1 MDSTDNSKA
10 TSIETNQYIKNPKY
24 TTKEAI
30 DKFVN
35 LLILG
40 RYTEKDLSDALNY
53 CLIRSTESF
62 DNIDSIKEAI
72 EELKKDSE
80 AFKIFIDN
88 TNKLLDAI
96 QDINKEQTA
105 EIDKI
110 NEFLKTVVTLDTEQT
125 ITGTKTFNKIYVPNP
140 TESKQAANAQ
150 YVMDYVRNQLS
161 LTIGDLNNLKTESKD
176 LIINAI
182 NEVLDNLNAYKETI
196 NETAINQMIDT
207 KLNPLIERITTIE
220 STADYTKELAE
231 ANKQAIEDLN
241 TKVVDNTS
249 DITDINRR
257 LEEAVFYSKIDDT
270 RKTIQLKNYDSI
282 SGVSTTG
289 EGINIAMVSKWD
301 KVDLGSTQIPINLNG
316 SETRPTYND
325 SKEIALMD
333 DVKLKADAGNVYN
346 KSEIDTKLDTKADS
360 SSVYNKEDSDARFV
374 SLTENQNIQGNKVIE
389 GIWEFNGILSKP
401 KQLATTEYVVNYAKT
416 YANQKVGDLA
426 SLKTEA
432 KDTTVA
438 AINELFDKIE
448 SDNTDEPVDT
458 YTKQEIDTKLE
469 TKADTD
475 NVYNKSEID
484 SKLDLKADVGSV
496 YNKSEIDHKFENI
509 TIDDINYAK
518 LGEENTFI
526 QEQNIKQVN
535 ISDEP
540 TLDTHVITLKYFK
553 DNSSGSI
560 SPADYVTKTEFT
572 SGINNK
578 ADKNHTHVVA
588 DITDLNL
595 DRLATKEETYTKQE
609 IDNKIDAIVPPEIDL
624 THYAKKDAANIF
636 TKANTFTEAPSVEVD
651 ATLDNHVIRKKQF
664 DNNIKEIN
672 DKVKSVVGDLNSLNN
687 EVSKD
692 NLVNAINSVDDKF
705 KTTAKT
711 NESNTFTGDQTYLD
725 NILLESVPSE
735 RNHAV
740 NLGYILD
747 NPGGIKLPDHTALT
761 QNSITEITFGYAN
774 PVAYSAQQLKN
785 VFLKDIVGN
794 EYKAIM
800 ADATS
805 FTANPSKEIVVILSR
820 TDYTKNIDVNF
831 DITKT
836 VDELKQYELKEGEVR
851 VILSYDIVSVYS
863 SGYGYGAMF
872 SRNANKKDGDLI
884 YDYYF
889 GSQNDI
895 TNNRK
900 VSIKIDKLG
909 INTPDIVSISMTTN
923 GSEKLTVK
931 TDELNPIEN
940 IYDSADMTYIHTPV
954 SKTVGDVLYSNI
966 SQAIKSIHL
975 LENNICSLKP
985 ADMELQLV
993 RLKEFKQT
1001 INNIL
1006 QSMFDESPV
1015 TLKNGDYIDV
1025 SFSGSASYGT
1035 GYCGYVNIKD
1045 TIRDITYKAYKVSSN
1060 AFNTISET
1068 KVIAV
1073 LTSDNSKTN
1082 VTYSDS
1088 VSTLESYEV
1097 AENEILLEISFS
1109 TAKQYSAKYGYGAM
1123 LEYWGSVSDLCY
1135 DYYMGSNLD
1144 MNCPFKITILKLG
1157 SSVKADT
1164 IQIGAPTFAGSLV
1177 MHLRKNTNDVIN
1189 FLVSTGVNVT
1199 GRDGAESGSVY
1210 NLVEK
1215 SLKPLKVLTSEAH
1228 QSINGIT
1235 TFNNKVYMNIDNEKI
1250 TDSKQLIH
1258 KEYLD
1263 KNIADN
1269 VAYNISNT
1277 PLVPY
1282 NDVSSLNTKNIGV
1295 RISATTNNSSYS
1307 SGDTVVVSNFKI
1319 KLKGDDEYLKP
1330 YGVEVVD
1337 RENNKIGLNLIG
1349 DDTVYNDND
1358 ALLSTRPSDFNSSN
1372 VDLSSGSNAVAAV
1385 KTNGAY
1391 DYSGVYE
1398 ICNPFREYNK
1408 KYCVFLSS
1416 DGLKNP
1422 YYQVDISSSKQVD
1435 NISFQLFGTS
1445 ATNPFLYS
1453 KDCKIELFV
1462 ENTVVKTFNVKGS
1475 SENNSP
1481 VNINIDYKDGMFL
1494 ISVLDSINYINNR
1507 INKNA
1512 ELLTGLG
1519 KPNFSLNPNKIGS
1532 LYSDT
1537 TNKAVYMCIDN
1548 TFGANKWVNIVTG
1561 DEIKPN
1567 LRKIEIT
1574 CNVNLRSG
1582 QYGGCM
1588 SGVKIGFDNGYASTK
1603 QIVKGLN
1610 NGQILWALDG
1620 LGNLASYSEVGSLS
1634 PSGND
1639 IKGDVTTTGIYNDPS
1654 YHCVTNIFKEYLGN
1668 ADQCSLWSDASTKQL
1683 KITLISEK
1691 VPNKITYV
1699 GNGYYGQTSVSDVK
1713 AIWYYVNDDGM
1724 KVEESV
1730 DNELEVSVNSS
1741 ETNDSSYIYAF
1752 NIN

>member
-1 MDSTDNSKA
+1 MISTDNSKA

-62 DNIDSIKEAI
+62 DSIDSIKKAI

-96 QDINKEQTA
+96 RDINTDQNT
-105 EIDKI
+105 EINKI
-110 NEFLKTVVTLDTEQT
+110 NEFLKTIVTLDTEQT
-125 ITGTKTFNKIYVPNP
+125 ITGVKTFNKIYVSDP
-140 TESKQAANAQ
+140 TENKQAANAQ

-176 LIINAI
+176 LIVNAI
-182 NEVLDNLNAYKETI
+182 NEVLDDLNVYKETI
-196 NETAINQMIDT
+196 NETTINQMIDT
-207 KLNPLIERITTIE
+207 KLNPVIGRVTTLE
-220 STADYTKELAE
+220 STVDYTKELVE
-231 ANKQAIEDLN
+231 ANKQAVEDLN

-257 LEEAVFYSKIDDT
+257 LEEAVFYSKINDT

-282 SGVSTTG
+282 SGVSTAG
-289 EGINIAMVSKWD
+289 AGINIAMVSKWD
-301 KVDLGSTQIPINLNG
+301 KVDLGSAQIPINLNG

-333 DVKLKADAGNVYN
+333 DVNTKADSDAVYN
-346 KSEIDTKLDTKADS
+346 KSEIDTKLETKANS
-360 SSVYNKEDSDARFV
+360 NSVYNKEDSDARFV
-374 SLTENQNIQGNKVIE
+374 SLTEDQSIEGNKTIE
-389 GIWEFNGILSKP
+389 GIWEYNGVLAKP
-401 KQLATTEYVVNYAKT
+401 KQLATTEYVMNYAKT
-416 YANQKVGDLA
+416 YTNQKVGDLT

-432 KDTTVA
+432 KDTAVA

-448 SDNTDEPVDT
+448 SGNTGEPVDT
-458 YTKQEIDTKLE
+458 YTKQEIDSKLA
-469 TKADTD
+469 TKADAS

-484 SKLDLKADVGSV
+484 A
-496 YNKSEIDHKFENI
+496 KFENI

-518 LGEENTFI
+518 LDEENTFI

-540 TLDTHVITLKYFK
+540 TLDTHAITLKYFK
-553 DNSSGSI
+553 DNSSGGI
-560 SPADYVTKTEFT
+560 SPDDYVTKTEFT

-711 NESNTFTGDQTYLD
+711 NESNTFTGDQTYLN

-747 NPGGIKLPDHTALT
+747 NPGGIKLPDHTALA
-761 QNSITEITFGYAN
+761 QNSVTEITFGYAS
-774 PVAYSAQQLKN
+774 PVAYSTQTLKN

-805 FTANPSKEIVVILSR
+805 FTANPSKEMVVILSR
-820 TDYTKNIDVNF
+820 TDYTKNIDVKF

-851 VILSYDIVSVYS
+851 VILSYDTVSVYS
-863 SGYGYGAMF
+863 SGYGYGAIF
-872 SRNANKKDGDLI
+872 ARNANKKDGDLI

-931 TDELNPIEN
+931 TDTLDPVEN
-940 IYDSADMTYIHTPV
+940 TYESADMTYIHTPV
-954 SKTVGDVLYSNI
+954 SKIAGDILYSNI

-985 ADMELQLV
+985 AELDTQLV
-993 RLKEFKQT
+993 RLKEFKQA
-1001 INNIL
+1001 ISNML

-1025 SFSGSASYGT
+1025 SFSGWASYGT

-1045 TIRDITYKAYKVSSN
+1045 TIRNITYKAYKVSSN
-1060 AFNTISET
+1060 AFDTTSGT

-1144 MNCPFKITILKLG
+1144 VNCPFKITILKLG

-1164 IQIGAPTFAGSLV
+1164 IQIGAPTFAGSSLV
-1177 MHLRKNTNDVIN
+1177 MHLRKNTNDVID
-1189 FLVSTGVNVT
+1189 FLISTGVKVT
-1199 GRDGAESGSVY
+1199 GRDGTESGSVY
-1210 NLVEK
+1210 NLVDK

-1235 TFNNKVYMNIDNEKI
+1235 TFNNKVYMNINNEKI

-1282 NDVSSLNTKNIGV
+1282 NDVSSLNTKNICV
-1295 RISATTNNSSYS
+1295 KISATTDSSNYS

-1330 YGVEVVD
+1330 YGVEVID

-1358 ALLSTRPSDFNSSN
+1358 ALLSTRPSDFNSSS
-1372 VDLSSGSNAVAAV
+1372 VDLSSGSNALVTV

-1398 ICNPFREYNK
+1398 IPNPFREYNK
-1408 KYCVFLSS
+1408 KYSLFLSN

-1422 YYQVDISSSKQVD
+1422 YYQVDINSSKQVD

-1445 ATNPFLYS
+1445 ATNTFLYS
-1453 KDCKIELFV
+1453 KDCKIELFI
-1462 ENTVVKTFNVKGS
+1462 ENTIVKTFNIKGS
-1475 SENNSP
+1475 SGNNSP

-1507 INKNA
+1507 ISKNA
-1512 ELLTGLG
+1512 ELLTGSG

-1548 TFGANKWVNIVTG
+1548 TSDANKWVNIVTG

-1574 CNVNLRSG
+1574 CNVRLRSG

-1603 QIVKGLN
+1603 QIVTGLN
-1610 NGQILWALDG
+1610 SGQILLSLDG
-1620 LGNLASYSEVGSLS
+1620 LGNLSGYSEVSSLT
-1634 PSGND
+1634 PSGQD
-1639 IKGDVTTTGIYNDPS
+1639 IKVDVDTTGIYNDPS

-1668 ADQCSLWSDASTKQL
+1668 ADQCSLWSDASVKQL
-1683 KITLISEK
+1683 KITLLSEK
-1691 VPNKITYV
+1691 IPTKILYV

-1713 AIWYYVNDDGM
+1713 AVWYYVNDNGD
-1724 KVEESV
+1724 KTESSI
-1730 DNELEVSVNSS
+1730 DNDLNVSNNVS

>member
-1 MDSTDNSKA
+1 MASTDNSKA

-62 DNIDSIKEAI
+62 DSIDSIKEAI
-72 EELKKDSE
+72 EELKKDSK

-96 QDINKEQTA
+96 RDINKEQNI
-105 EIDKI
+105 EINKI
-110 NEFLKTVVTLDTEQT
+110 NEFLKTVVTLDTKQT
-125 ITGTKTFNKIYVPNP
+125 ITGTKTFNKIYVSDP
-140 TESKQAANAQ
+140 TENKQAANAQ
-150 YVMDYVRNQLS
+150 YVMDYVRERLS
-161 LTIGDLNNLKTESKD
+161 STIGDLNNLKTESKD
-176 LIINAI
+176 LIVNAI
-182 NEVLDNLNAYKETI
+182 NDVLNALNAYKETI
-196 NETAINQMIDT
+196 NETTINQLIGT
-207 KLNPLIERITTIE
+207 KLNPVILRVTTLE
-220 STADYTKELAE
+220 STVDYTKELVE
-231 ANKQAIEDLN
+231 ANKQTVEDLN

-249 DITDINRR
+249 GITDINRR

-289 EGINIAMVSKWD
+289 QGINIAMVSKWD

-333 DVKLKADAGNVYN
+333 DVNLKAD
-346 KSEIDTKLDTKADS
+346 
-360 SSVYNKEDSDARFV
+360 SDA
-374 SLTENQNIQGNKVIE
+374 
-389 GIWEFNGILSKP
+389 
-401 KQLATTEYVVNYAKT
+401 
-416 YANQKVGDLA
+416 
-426 SLKTEA
+426 
-432 KDTTVA
+432 
-438 AINELFDKIE
+438 
-448 SDNTDEPVDT
+448 
-458 YTKQEIDTKLE
+458 
-469 TKADTD
+469 
-475 NVYNKSEID
+475 VYNKSEID
-484 SKLDLKADVGSV
+484 SKLDLKADADNV

-553 DNSSGSI
+553 DNSSGGI

-578 ADKNHTHVVA
+578 ADKIHTHVVA

-595 DRLATKEETYTKQE
+595 DILATKEETYTKQE

-692 NLVNAINSVDDKF
+692 NLVNAINSVGDKF

-711 NESNTFTGDQTYLD
+711 NESNTFTGDQTYLN

-747 NPGGIKLPDHTALT
+747 NPGGIKLPNHTALT
-761 QNSITEITFGYAN
+761 QNSVTEITFGYAN

-805 FTANPSKEIVVILSR
+805 FTANPSKEMVVILSR
-820 TDYTKNIDVNF
+820 TDYTKNIDVKF

-836 VDELKQYELKEGEVR
+836 ADELKQYKLKEGEVR
-851 VILSYDIVSVYS
+851 VILSYDIISVYS

-872 SRNANKKDGDLI
+872 ARNANKKDGDLI

-889 GSQNDI
+889 GSPNDI

-900 VSIKIDKLG
+900 VSIKIDALG
-909 INTPDIVSISMTTN
+909 SNTPDIVSISMTTN

-931 TDELNPIEN
+931 TDTLDPVEN
-940 IYDSADMTYIHTPV
+940 TYESADMTYIHTPV
-954 SKTVGDVLYSNI
+954 SKIVGDVLYSNI

-1001 INNIL
+1001 ISNML

-1025 SFSGSASYGT
+1025 SFSGWVSYGT

-1045 TIRDITYKAYKVSSN
+1045 TIRNITYKAYKVSSN
-1060 AFNTISET
+1060 AFDTTSGT

-1082 VTYSDS
+1082 VTYADS
-1088 VSTLESYEV
+1088 ISTLESYEV

-1144 MNCPFKITILKLG
+1144 VNCPFKITLLKLG

-1164 IQIGAPTFAGSLV
+1164 IQMGAPTFAGSLV
-1177 MHLRKNTNDVIN
+1177 MHLRKNSNDVID
-1189 FLVSTGVNVT
+1189 FLVSTGVKVT
-1199 GRDGAESGSVY
+1199 GRDGTESGSVY
-1210 NLVEK
+1210 NLVDK
-1215 SLKPLKVLTSEAH
+1215 ALKPLKVLTSDAH
-1228 QSINGIT
+1228 QEINGVT
-1235 TFNNKVYMNIDNEKI
+1235 RFNNKAYLNIDSNKI
-1250 TDSKQLIH
+1250 TDNKQIIN

-1263 KNIADN
+1263 GSIETTTKDIINGTPIIPFTNIEGK
-1269 VAYNISNT
+1269 
-1277 PLVPY
+1277 
-1282 NDVSSLNTKNIGV
+1282 NTKNI
-1295 RISATTNNSSYS
+1295 RLKIYAKTDSSSYS
-1307 SGDTVVVSNFKI
+1307 TGDTVVVSNLKV
-1319 KLKGDDEYLKP
+1319 KLKGDTEFLKP
-1330 YGVEVVD
+1330 IGVEVTD
-1337 RENNKIGLNLIG
+1337 RSNQKVGLNLTG
-1349 DDTVYNDND
+1349 DDTVYKDD
-1358 ALLSTRPSDFNSSN
+1358 SAITATKPSGFNISSI
-1372 VDLSSGSNAVAAV
+1372 DLSSGSNAVATV

-1391 DYSGVYE
+1391 DYSGTYE

-1408 KYCVFLSS
+1408 KYCLFLSS

-1422 YYQVDISSSKQVD
+1422 YYQVTLESSKEVE
-1435 NISFQLFGTS
+1435 NIQLQLYGTS
-1445 ATNPFLYS
+1445 ATNPLLYS
-1453 KDCKIELFV
+1453 KECIIEIYTDGTLIRSFNIKNKND
-1462 ENTVVKTFNVKGS
+1462 NTNK
-1475 SENNSP
+1475 P
-1481 VNINIDYKDGMFL
+1481 VNIKLDFKDGISL
-1494 ISVLDSINYINNR
+1494 IPIEEAVSNLKNVIDNNSSVLSGN
-1507 INKNA
+1507 
-1512 ELLTGLG
+1512 G
-1519 KPNFSLNPNKIGS
+1519 KPSFSLNPNKIGS
-1532 LYSDT
+1532 LYSDI

-1548 TFGANKWVNIVTG
+1548 SFGANKWVNIVTG
-1561 DEIKPN
+1561 DEIKPSRR
-1567 LRKIEIT
+1567 RKIEIT

-1582 QYGGCM
+1582 SYGGCM

-1610 NGQILWALDG
+1610 SGQILLSLDG
-1620 LGNLASYSEVGSLS
+1620 LGNLSGYSEVSSLT
-1634 PSGND
+1634 PSGQD
-1639 IKGDVTTTGIYNDPS
+1639 IKVDVDTTGIYNDPA

-1668 ADQCSLWSDASTKQL
+1668 ADQCSLWSDASVKQL
-1683 KITLISEK
+1683 KITLLSEK
-1691 VPNKITYV
+1691 IPTKILYV

-1713 AIWYYVNDDGM
+1713 AVWYYVNDSGG
-1724 KVEESV
+1724 KIEGNI
-1730 DNELEVSVNSS
+1730 DNNLNVSNNVS

>member
-1 MDSTDNSKA
+1 MASTDNSKA

-62 DNIDSIKEAI
+62 DSIDSIKKAI
-72 EELKKDSE
+72 EELKKDSK

-96 QDINKEQTA
+96 RDINNEQNI
-105 EIDKI
+105 EINKI
-110 NEFLKTVVTLDTEQT
+110 NEFLKTVVTLDTKQT
-125 ITGTKTFNKIYVPNP
+125 ITGTKTFNKIYVSDP
-140 TESKQAANAQ
+140 TENKQAANAQ
-150 YVMDYVRNQLS
+150 YVMDYVRERLS
-161 LTIGDLNNLKTESKD
+161 STIGDLNNLKTESKN
-176 LIINAI
+176 LIVNAI
-182 NEVLDNLNAYKETI
+182 NDVLNALNAYKETI
-196 NETAINQMIDT
+196 NETTINQLIDT
-207 KLNPLIERITTIE
+207 KLNPAILRVTTLE
-220 STADYTKELAE
+220 STVDYTKELVE
-231 ANKQAIEDLN
+231 ANKQTVEDLN

-289 EGINIAMVSKWD
+289 QGINIAMVSKWD
-301 KVDLGSTQIPINLNG
+301 KVDLGSAQIPINLNG

-325 SKEIALMD
+325 SKEIALID
-333 DVKLKADAGNVYN
+333 DVNLKADA
-346 KSEIDTKLDTKADS
+346 S
-360 SSVYNKEDSDARFV
+360 
-374 SLTENQNIQGNKVIE
+374 
-389 GIWEFNGILSKP
+389 
-401 KQLATTEYVVNYAKT
+401 
-416 YANQKVGDLA
+416 
-426 SLKTEA
+426 
-432 KDTTVA
+432 
-438 AINELFDKIE
+438 
-448 SDNTDEPVDT
+448 
-458 YTKQEIDTKLE
+458 
-469 TKADTD
+469 

-484 SKLDLKADVGSV
+484 SKLDLKANSSSVYNKEDSDTRFVSLTEDQSIEGNKIIGGIWEYNGVLSKPKQLATTEYVMNYAKTYTNQKVGDLTSLKTEAKDTAVAAINELFDKIGSGGEGTPVDTYTKREIDSKLDLKADADNV

-553 DNSSGSI
+553 DNSSGGI

-711 NESNTFTGDQTYLD
+711 NESNTFTGEQTYLN

-761 QNSITEITFGYAN
+761 QNSVTEITFGYAN

-805 FTANPSKEIVVILSR
+805 FTANPSKEMVVILSR
-820 TDYTKNIDVNF
+820 TDYTKNIDVKF

-836 VDELKQYELKEGEVR
+836 ADELKQYKLKEGEVR
-851 VILSYDIVSVYS
+851 VILSYDIISVYS
-863 SGYGYGAMF
+863 NGYGYGAMF

-889 GSQNDI
+889 GSPNDI

-900 VSIKIDKLG
+900 VSIKIDALG
-909 INTPDIVSISMTTN
+909 SNTPDIVSISMTTN

-931 TDELNPIEN
+931 TDTLDPVEN
-940 IYDSADMTYIHTPV
+940 TYESADMTYIHTPV
-954 SKTVGDVLYSNI
+954 SKIVGDILYSNI

-1001 INNIL
+1001 ITNML

-1015 TLKNGDYIDV
+1015 TLKNGDYIGV
-1025 SFSGSASYGT
+1025 SFSGSASYRT

-1045 TIRDITYKAYKVSSN
+1045 TIRNITYKAYKVSSN
-1060 AFNTISET
+1060 AFDTTSGT

-1088 VSTLESYEV
+1088 ISTLESYEV

-1144 MNCPFKITILKLG
+1144 VNCPFKITLLKLG
-1157 SSVKADT
+1157 SSVKVDT
-1164 IQIGAPTFAGSLV
+1164 IQMGAPTFAGSLV
-1177 MHLRKNTNDVIN
+1177 MHLRKNSNDVID
-1189 FLVSTGVNVT
+1189 FLVSTGVKVT
-1199 GRDGAESGSVY
+1199 GRDGTESGSVY
-1210 NLVEK
+1210 NLVDK
-1215 SLKPLKVLTSEAH
+1215 ALKPLKVLTSEAN
-1228 QSINGIT
+1228 QEINGVT
-1235 TFNNKVYMNIDNEKI
+1235 RFNNKAYLNIDSNKI
-1250 TDSKQLIH
+1250 TDNKQIIN

-1263 KNIADN
+1263 GSIETTTKNIVN
-1269 VAYNISNT
+1269 GTPIIPFTNIEGK
-1277 PLVPY
+1277 
-1282 NDVSSLNTKNIGV
+1282 NTKNI
-1295 RISATTNNSSYS
+1295 RLKIYAKTDSSSYS
-1307 SGDTVVVSNFKI
+1307 TGDTVVVSNLKV
-1319 KLKGDDEYLKP
+1319 KLKGDTEFLKP
-1330 YGVEVVD
+1330 IGVEVTD
-1337 RENNKIGLNLIG
+1337 RSNQKVGLNLTG
-1349 DDTVYNDND
+1349 DNTVYKDD
-1358 ALLSTRPSDFNSSN
+1358 SAITATKPSGFNISSI
-1372 VDLSSGSNAVAAV
+1372 DLSSGSNAVATV

-1391 DYSGVYE
+1391 DYSGTYE
-1398 ICNPFREYNK
+1398 ICNPLREYNK

-1422 YYQVDISSSKQVD
+1422 YYQVTLESSKEVE
-1435 NISFQLFGTS
+1435 NIQLQLYGTS
-1445 ATNPFLYS
+1445 ATNPLLYS
-1453 KDCKIELFV
+1453 KECIIEIYTDDTLIRSFNIKNKND
-1462 ENTVVKTFNVKGS
+1462 NTNK
-1475 SENNSP
+1475 P
-1481 VNINIDYKDGMFL
+1481 VNIKLDFKDGISL
-1494 ISVLDSINYINNR
+1494 IPIEEAVSNLKNVIDNNLSVLSGN
-1507 INKNA
+1507 
-1512 ELLTGLG
+1512 G
-1519 KPNFSLNPNKIGS
+1519 KPSFSLNPNKIGS

-1561 DEIKPN
+1561 DEIKPS

-1582 QYGGCM
+1582 SYGGCM

-1610 NGQILWALDG
+1610 SGQILLSLDG
-1620 LGNLASYSEVGSLS
+1620 LGNLSGYSEVSSLT
-1634 PSGND
+1634 PGGQD
-1639 IKGDVTTTGIYNDPS
+1639 IKVDVDTTGIYNDPA

-1668 ADQCSLWSDASTKQL
+1668 ADQCSLWSDASVKQL
-1683 KITLISEK
+1683 KITLLSA
-1691 VPNKITYV
+1691 KIPTKILYV

-1713 AIWYYVNDDGM
+1713 AVWYYVNDSGDKIEG
-1724 KVEESV
+1724 
-1730 DNELEVSVNSS
+1730 DAGNDLNVSNNVS

>member
-1 MDSTDNSKA
+1 MISTDNSKA

-62 DNIDSIKEAI
+62 DSIDSIKKAI

-96 QDINKEQTA
+96 QEINTDQNT
-105 EIDKI
+105 EINKI
-110 NEFLKTVVTLDTEQT
+110 NEFLKTIVTLDTEQT
-125 ITGTKTFNKIYVPNP
+125 ITGVKTFNKIYVSDP
-140 TESKQAANAQ
+140 TENKQAANAQ
-150 YVMDYVRNQLS
+150 YVMDYVRNQLN

-176 LIINAI
+176 LIVNAI
-182 NEVLDNLNAYKETI
+182 NEVLDNLNTYKEAI
-196 NETAINQMIDT
+196 NETTINQLIDA
-207 KLNPLIERITTIE
+207 KLNPVILRVTTIE
-220 STADYTKELAE
+220 STVDYTKELVE
-231 ANKQAIEDLN
+231 ANKQAVEDLN

-249 DITDINRR
+249 AITDINRR

-301 KVDLGSTQIPINLNG
+301 KVDLGSAQIPINLNG

-333 DVKLKADAGNVYN
+333 DVNTKADSDDVYN
-346 KSEIDTKLDTKADS
+346 KSEIDTKLETKANS
-360 SSVYNKEDSDARFV
+360 NSVYNKEDSDTRFV
-374 SLTENQNIQGNKVIE
+374 SLTEDQSIEGNKIIG
-389 GIWEFNGILSKP
+389 GIWEYNGVLSKP
-401 KQLATTEYVVNYAKT
+401 KQLATTEYVMNYAET
-416 YANQKVGDLA
+416 HTDQKVGDLT

-432 KDTTVA
+432 KDTAVA
-438 AINELFDKIE
+438 AINELFDKIG
-448 SDNTDEPVDT
+448 SGSTDGPVDT
-458 YTKQEIDTKLE
+458 YTKR
-469 TKADTD
+469 
-475 NVYNKSEID
+475 EID
-484 SKLDLKADVGSV
+484 SKLDLKADTNNV
-496 YNKSEIDHKFENI
+496 YNKSEIDHKLENI
-509 TIDDINYAK
+509 TIDDIN
-518 LGEENTFI
+518 
-526 QEQNIKQVN
+526 
-535 ISDEP
+535 
-540 TLDTHVITLKYFK
+540 
-553 DNSSGSI
+553 
-560 SPADYVTKTEFT
+560 
-572 SGINNK
+572 
-578 ADKNHTHVVA
+578 
-588 DITDLNL
+588 
-595 DRLATKEETYTKQE
+595 
-609 IDNKIDAIVPPEIDL
+609 
-624 THYAKKDAANIF
+624 YAKKDAANIF

-651 ATLDNHVIRKKQF
+651 ATLDNHVVRKKQF

-711 NESNTFTGDQTYLD
+711 NESNTFTGDQTYLN

-761 QNSITEITFGYAN
+761 QNSVTEITFGYAN

-800 ADATS
+800 ADNTS
-805 FTANPSKEIVVILSR
+805 FTENPSKEMVVILSR
-820 TDYTKNIDVNF
+820 IDYTKNIDVKF

-851 VILSYDIVSVYS
+851 VILSYDIISVYS

-872 SRNANKKDGDLI
+872 ARNANKKDGDLI
-884 YDYYF
+884 YDYYT

-931 TDELNPIEN
+931 TDTLDPVEN
-940 IYDSADMTYIHTPV
+940 TYESADMTYIHTPV
-954 SKTVGDVLYSNI
+954 SKIAGDILYSNI
-966 SQAIKSIHL
+966 SQAIKSIHV

-985 ADMELQLV
+985 AELDTQLV

-1001 INNIL
+1001 ISNMS

-1015 TLKNGDYIDV
+1015 VLENGDYIDV
-1025 SFSGSASYGT
+1025 SFSGWASYGT

-1060 AFNTISET
+1060 AFDTTSGT

-1144 MNCPFKITILKLG
+1144 MNCPFKITLLKIG

-1164 IQIGAPTFAGSLV
+1164 IQIGAPSYWAGSLV

-1189 FLVSTGVNVT
+1189 FLVSTGMNVT
-1199 GRDGAESGSVY
+1199 GRDGTESGSVY

-1235 TFNNKVYMNIDNEKI
+1235 TFNNKVYMNINNEKI

-1263 KNIADN
+1263 KNITDN
-1269 VAYNISNT
+1269 VVYNISNT

-1282 NDVSSLNTKNIGV
+1282 NDVSSLNTKNICV
-1295 RISATTNNSSYS
+1295 KISATTDSSSYS
-1307 SGDTVVVSNFKI
+1307 TGDTVVVSNLKV
-1319 KLKGDDEYLKP
+1319 KLKGDTEFLKP
-1330 YGVEVVD
+1330 VGVEVTD
-1337 RENNKIGLNLIG
+1337 RSNQKVGLNLTG
-1349 DDTVYNDND
+1349 DDTVYKDD
-1358 ALLSTRPSDFNSSN
+1358 SAITATKPSGFNTSSI
-1372 VDLSSGSNAVAAV
+1372 DLSSGSNAVATV

-1408 KYCVFLSS
+1408 KYCLFLSS

-1422 YYQVDISSSKQVD
+1422 YYQVTLESSKEVE
-1435 NISFQLFGTS
+1435 NIQLQLYGTS

-1453 KDCKIELFV
+1453 KDCKIELFI
-1462 ENTVVKTFNVKGS
+1462 ENTIVKTFNIKGS
-1475 SENNSP
+1475 SGNNSP

-1512 ELLTGLG
+1512 ELLTGSG

-1532 LYSDT
+1532 LYSDI
-1537 TNKAVYMCIDN
+1537 TNKQLYMCIDN
-1548 TFGANKWVNIVTG
+1548 TSGANKWVNIVTG

-1574 CNVNLRSG
+1574 CNVRLRSG

-1610 NGQILWALDG
+1610 SGQILLSLDG

-1668 ADQCSLWSDASTKQL
+1668 ADQCSLWSDASVKQL
-1683 KITLISEK
+1683 KITLLSEK
-1691 VPNKITYV
+1691 IPNKILYV

-1713 AIWYYVNDDGM
+1713 AIWYYVNDNGDKIEGDI
-1724 KVEESV
+1724 
-1730 DNELEVSVNSS
+1730 DNDLEISNNDS

>member
-1 MDSTDNSKA
+1 M
-10 TSIETNQYIKNPKY
+10 
-24 TTKEAI
+24 
-30 DKFVN
+30 
-35 LLILG
+35 
-40 RYTEKDLSDALNY
+40 AL
-53 CLIRSTESF
+53 
-62 DNIDSIKEAI
+62 
-72 EELKKDSE
+72 
-80 AFKIFIDN
+80 
-88 TNKLLDAI
+88 
-96 QDINKEQTA
+96 
-105 EIDKI
+105 
-110 NEFLKTVVTLDTEQT
+110 
-125 ITGTKTFNKIYVPNP
+125 
-140 TESKQAANAQ
+140 
-150 YVMDYVRNQLS
+150 
-161 LTIGDLNNLKTESKD
+161 
-176 LIINAI
+176 
-182 NEVLDNLNAYKETI
+182 
-196 NETAINQMIDT
+196 
-207 KLNPLIERITTIE
+207 
-220 STADYTKELAE
+220 
-231 ANKQAIEDLN
+231 
-241 TKVVDNTS
+241 
-249 DITDINRR
+249 
-257 LEEAVFYSKIDDT
+257 IDDVNT
-270 RKTIQLKNYDSI
+270 
-282 SGVSTTG
+282 
-289 EGINIAMVSKWD
+289 
-301 KVDLGSTQIPINLNG
+301 
-316 SETRPTYND
+316 
-325 SKEIALMD
+325 
-333 DVKLKADAGNVYN
+333 KADASN
-346 KSEIDTKLDTKADS
+346 
-360 SSVYNKEDSDARFV
+360 
-374 SLTENQNIQGNKVIE
+374 
-389 GIWEFNGILSKP
+389 
-401 KQLATTEYVVNYAKT
+401 
-416 YANQKVGDLA
+416 
-426 SLKTEA
+426 
-432 KDTTVA
+432 
-438 AINELFDKIE
+438 
-448 SDNTDEPVDT
+448 
-458 YTKQEIDTKLE
+458 
-469 TKADTD
+469 
-475 NVYNKSEID
+475 
-484 SKLDLKADVGSV
+484 V

-526 QEQNIKQVN
+526 QEQNIKQVK

-553 DNSSGSI
+553 DNSSSGI

-578 ADKNHTHVVA
+578 ADKIHTHVVA

-711 NESNTFTGDQTYLD
+711 NESNTFTGDQTYVD
-725 NILLESVPSE
+725 HILLESVPSE

-747 NPGGIKLPDHTALT
+747 NPGGIKLPNHTALT
-761 QNSITEITFGYAN
+761 QNSVTEITFGYAN

-800 ADATS
+800 ADKTS
-805 FTANPSKEIVVILSR
+805 FTANPSKEMVVILSR
-820 TDYTKNIDVNF
+820 TDYTKNTDVKF

-851 VILSYDIVSVYS
+851 VILSYDIVSVHS
-863 SGYGYGAMF
+863 GGYGYGAMF
-872 SRNANKKDGDLI
+872 ARNANKKDGDLI

-931 TDELNPIEN
+931 TDTLDPVEN
-940 IYDSADMTYIHTPV
+940 TYGSADMTYTHNPV
-954 SKTVGDVLYSNI
+954 SKIVGDVLYSNI

-1001 INNIL
+1001 ISNML

-1015 TLKNGDYIDV
+1015 TLKNGDYIGV
-1025 SFSGSASYGT
+1025 SFSGWASYGT

-1045 TIRDITYKAYKVSSN
+1045 TIRNITYKAYKVSSN
-1060 AFNTISET
+1060 AFDTTSGT

-1082 VTYSDS
+1082 VTYADS

-1144 MNCPFKITILKLG
+1144 VNCPFKITILKLG

-1177 MHLRKNTNDVIN
+1177 MHLRKNSNDVID
-1189 FLVSTGVNVT
+1189 FLVSTGVKVT
-1199 GRDGAESGSVY
+1199 GRDGTESGSAY
-1210 NLVEK
+1210 NLVDK
-1215 SLKPLKVLTSEAH
+1215 ALKPLKVLTSDANQE
-1228 QSINGIT
+1228 INGVT
-1235 TFNNKVYMNIDNEKI
+1235 RFNNKAYLNIDSNKI
-1250 TDSKQLIH
+1250 TDNKQIIN

-1263 KNIADN
+1263 GSIETTTKDIINGTPMIPFTNIEGK
-1269 VAYNISNT
+1269 
-1277 PLVPY
+1277 
-1282 NDVSSLNTKNIGV
+1282 NTKNI
-1295 RISATTNNSSYS
+1295 RLKIYAKTDNSSYS
-1307 SGDTVVVSNFKI
+1307 TGDTVVVSNLKV
-1319 KLKGDDEYLKP
+1319 KLKGDTEFLKP
-1330 YGVEVVD
+1330 VGVEVTD
-1337 RENNKIGLNLIG
+1337 RSNQKVGLNLTG
-1349 DDTVYNDND
+1349 DDTVYKDD
-1358 ALLSTRPSDFNSSN
+1358 SAITATKPSGFNISSI
-1372 VDLSSGSNAVAAV
+1372 DLSSGSNAVATV

-1391 DYSGVYE
+1391 DYSGTYE

-1408 KYCVFLSS
+1408 KYCLFLSS

-1422 YYQVDISSSKQVD
+1422 YYQVTLESSKEVE
-1435 NISFQLFGTS
+1435 NIQLQLYGTS
-1445 ATNPFLYS
+1445 ATNPLLYS
-1453 KDCKIELFV
+1453 KECIIEIYTDDTLIRSFNIKNKND
-1462 ENTVVKTFNVKGS
+1462 NTNK
-1475 SENNSP
+1475 P
-1481 VNINIDYKDGMFL
+1481 VNIKLDFKDGISL
-1494 ISVLDSINYINNR
+1494 IPIEEAVSNLKNVIDNNSSVLSGN
-1507 INKNA
+1507 
-1512 ELLTGLG
+1512 G
-1519 KPNFSLNPNKIGS
+1519 KPSFSLNPNKIGS
-1532 LYSDT
+1532 LYSDI

-1548 TFGANKWVNIVTG
+1548 AFGANKWVNIVTG
-1561 DEIKPN
+1561 DEIKPS

-1582 QYGGCM
+1582 SYGGCM

-1610 NGQILWALDG
+1610 SGQILLSLDG
-1620 LGNLASYSEVGSLS
+1620 LGNLSGYSEVSSLT
-1634 PSGND
+1634 PSGQD
-1639 IKGDVTTTGIYNDPS
+1639 IKVVVDTTGIYNDPA

-1668 ADQCSLWSDASTKQL
+1668 ADQCSLWSDASVKQL
-1683 KITLISEK
+1683 KITLLSEK
-1691 VPNKITYV
+1691 IPTKILYV

-1713 AIWYYVNDDGM
+1713 AVWYYVNDSGDKIEGNI
-1724 KVEESV
+1724 
-1730 DNELEVSVNSS
+1730 DNNLNVSDNVS

>member
-1 MDSTDNSKA
+1 M
-10 TSIETNQYIKNPKY
+10 
-24 TTKEAI
+24 
-30 DKFVN
+30 
-35 LLILG
+35 
-40 RYTEKDLSDALNY
+40 
-53 CLIRSTESF
+53 
-62 DNIDSIKEAI
+62 
-72 EELKKDSE
+72 
-80 AFKIFIDN
+80 
-88 TNKLLDAI
+88 
-96 QDINKEQTA
+96 
-105 EIDKI
+105 
-110 NEFLKTVVTLDTEQT
+110 
-125 ITGTKTFNKIYVPNP
+125 
-140 TESKQAANAQ
+140 
-150 YVMDYVRNQLS
+150 
-161 LTIGDLNNLKTESKD
+161 
-176 LIINAI
+176 
-182 NEVLDNLNAYKETI
+182 
-196 NETAINQMIDT
+196 
-207 KLNPLIERITTIE
+207 
-220 STADYTKELAE
+220 
-231 ANKQAIEDLN
+231 
-241 TKVVDNTS
+241 
-249 DITDINRR
+249 
-257 LEEAVFYSKIDDT
+257 
-270 RKTIQLKNYDSI
+270 
-282 SGVSTTG
+282 
-289 EGINIAMVSKWD
+289 
-301 KVDLGSTQIPINLNG
+301 
-316 SETRPTYND
+316 
-325 SKEIALMD
+325 
-333 DVKLKADAGNVYN
+333 
-346 KSEIDTKLDTKADS
+346 
-360 SSVYNKEDSDARFV
+360 
-374 SLTENQNIQGNKVIE
+374 
-389 GIWEFNGILSKP
+389 
-401 KQLATTEYVVNYAKT
+401 
-416 YANQKVGDLA
+416 
-426 SLKTEA
+426 
-432 KDTTVA
+432 
-438 AINELFDKIE
+438 
-448 SDNTDEPVDT
+448 
-458 YTKQEIDTKLE
+458 
-469 TKADTD
+469 
-475 NVYNKSEID
+475 D
-484 SKLDLKADVGSV
+484 SKLDLKADTNNV
-496 YNKSEIDHKFENI
+496 YNKSEIDHKLENI

-518 LGEENTFI
+518 LDEENTFI

-553 DNSSGSI
+553 DNSSDGI
-560 SPADYVTKTEFT
+560 SPDDYVTKTEFT

-609 IDNKIDAIVPPEIDL
+609 IDNKIDTIVPPEIDL

-651 ATLDNHVIRKKQF
+651 ATLDNHVVRKKQF

-711 NESNTFTGDQTYLD
+711 NESNTFTGDQTYLN

-761 QNSITEITFGYAN
+761 QNSVTEITFGYAN

-805 FTANPSKEIVVILSR
+805 FTANPSKEMVVILSR
-820 TDYTKNIDVNF
+820 TDYTKNIDVKF

-863 SGYGYGAMF
+863 NGYGYGAMF
-872 SRNANKKDGDLI
+872 ARNANKKGGDLI
-884 YDYYF
+884 YDHYS

-931 TDELNPIEN
+931 TDTLDPVEN
-940 IYDSADMTYIHTPV
+940 TYESADMTYIHTPV
-954 SKTVGDVLYSNI
+954 SKIAGDILYSNI
-966 SQAIKSIHL
+966 SQAIKSIHV

-985 ADMELQLV
+985 ANMELQLV

-1001 INNIL
+1001 ISNML

-1060 AFNTISET
+1060 AFDTTSGT

-1144 MNCPFKITILKLG
+1144 MDCPFKITLLKIG

-1164 IQIGAPTFAGSLV
+1164 IQIGAPTFIASSLV

-1189 FLVSTGVNVT
+1189 FLVSTGMNVT
-1199 GRDGAESGSVY
+1199 GRDGTESGSVY

-1215 SLKPLKVLTSEAH
+1215 SLKPLKVLTSDAH
-1228 QSINGIT
+1228 QEINSVT
-1235 TFNNKVYMNIDNEKI
+1235 RFNNKAYLNIDSNKI
-1250 TDSKQLIH
+1250 TDGKQIIN

-1263 KNIADN
+1263 GSIETTTKDIINETPIIPFTNIEGK
-1269 VAYNISNT
+1269 
-1277 PLVPY
+1277 
-1282 NDVSSLNTKNIGV
+1282 NTKNI
-1295 RISATTNNSSYS
+1295 RLKIYAKTDSSSYS
-1307 SGDTVVVSNFKI
+1307 TGDTVVVSNLKV
-1319 KLKGDDEYLKP
+1319 KLKGDTEFLKP
-1330 YGVEVVD
+1330 VGVEVTD
-1337 RENNKIGLNLIG
+1337 RSNQKVGLNLTG
-1349 DDTVYNDND
+1349 DDTVYKDD
-1358 ALLSTRPSDFNSSN
+1358 SAITVTKPSGFNTSSI
-1372 VDLSSGSNAVAAV
+1372 DLSSGSNAVATV

-1391 DYSGVYE
+1391 DYYGVYE

-1408 KYCVFLSS
+1408 KYSLFLSS

-1422 YYQVDISSSKQVD
+1422 YYQVDINSSKQVD

-1445 ATNPFLYS
+1445 ATNPLLYS
-1453 KDCKIELFV
+1453 KECVIEIYTDDTLIRSFNIKNKND
-1462 ENTVVKTFNVKGS
+1462 NTNK
-1475 SENNSP
+1475 P
-1481 VNINIDYKDGMFL
+1481 VNIKLDFKDGVSL
-1494 ISVLDSINYINNR
+1494 IPIEEAVSNLKNVIDNNSSILSGN
-1507 INKNA
+1507 
-1512 ELLTGLG
+1512 G
-1519 KPNFSLNPNKIGS
+1519 KPSFSLNPNKIGS
-1532 LYSDT
+1532 LYSDI
-1537 TNKAVYMCIDN
+1537 TNKQLYMCIDN
-1548 TFGANKWVNIVTG
+1548 TSGANKWVNIVTG

-1574 CNVNLRSG
+1574 CNVRLRSG

-1610 NGQILWALDG
+1610 SGQILLSLDG
-1620 LGNLASYSEVGSLS
+1620 LGNLSGYSEVSSLT
-1634 PSGND
+1634 PSSQD
-1639 IKGDVTTTGIYNDPS
+1639 IKVDVDTTGIYNDPS

-1668 ADQCSLWSDASTKQL
+1668 ADQCSLWSDASVKQL
-1683 KITLISEK
+1683 KITLLSEK
-1691 VPNKITYV
+1691 IPNKILYV
-1699 GNGYYGQTSVSDVK
+1699 GDGYYGQTSVSDVK
-1713 AIWYYVNDDGM
+1713 AIWYYVNDNGDKIEGDI
-1724 KVEESV
+1724 
-1730 DNELEVSVNSS
+1730 DNDLEISNNDS

>member
-30 DKFVN
+30 DKFVH

-62 DNIDSIKEAI
+62 DSIDSIKKAI

-80 AFKIFIDN
+80 AFKIFQDN

-96 QDINKEQTA
+96 RDINKEQNT
-105 EIDKI
+105 EINKI
-110 NEFLKTVVTLDTEQT
+110 NEFLKTAVTLDTEQT

-140 TESKQAANAQ
+140 TENRQVANAQ
-150 YVMDYVRNQLS
+150 YVMDYVRNQLN

-176 LIINAI
+176 LIVNAV
-182 NEVLDNLNAYKETI
+182 NEVLDALNTYKETI
-196 NETAINQMIDT
+196 NETTINQMIDT
-207 KLNPLIERITTIE
+207 KLNPVILRVTTLE
-220 STADYTKELAE
+220 STVDYTKELVE
-231 ANKQAIEDLN
+231 ANNQTVEDLN

-301 KVDLGSTQIPINLNG
+301 KVDLGSAQIPINLNG

-325 SKEIALMD
+325 SKEIALID
-333 DVKLKADAGNVYN
+333 DVKLKADASNVYN
-346 KSEIDTKLDTKADS
+346 KSEIDAKLDLKANS
-360 SSVYNKEDSDARFV
+360 NSVYNKEDSDARFV
-374 SLTENQNIQGNKVIE
+374 SLTEDQSIEGNKTIE
-389 GIWEFNGILSKP
+389 GIWEYNGALSKP
-401 KQLATTEYVVNYAKT
+401 KQLATTEYVMNYAET
-416 YANQKVGDLA
+416 YVNQKVGDLT
-426 SLKTEA
+426 SLKTEV
-432 KDTTVA
+432 KDTAVS
-438 AINELFDKIE
+438 AINELFDKIG
-448 SDNTDEPVDT
+448 SGNTGEPVDT
-458 YTKQEIDTKLE
+458 YTKQEIDAKLE
-469 TKADTD
+469 TKADAD
-475 NVYNKSEID
+475 N
-484 SKLDLKADVGSV
+484 V

-526 QEQNIKQVN
+526 QEQNIKQVK

-540 TLDTHVITLKYFK
+540 TLDSHVVTLKYFK
-553 DNSSGSI
+553 DNSSGDI

-711 NESNTFTGDQTYLD
+711 NESNTFTGDQTYL
-725 NILLESVPSE
+725 NHVLLESVPSE

-747 NPGGIKLPDHTALT
+747 NPGGIKLPNHTALT
-761 QNSITEITFGYAN
+761 QNSVTEITFGYAN

-800 ADATS
+800 ADKTS
-805 FTANPSKEIVVILSR
+805 FTANPSKEMVVILSR
-820 TDYTKNIDVNF
+820 TDYTKNIDVKF

-851 VILSYDIVSVYS
+851 VILSYDVVSVYS

-872 SRNANKKDGDLI
+872 ARNANKKDGDLI
-884 YDYYF
+884 YDYYS

-931 TDELNPIEN
+931 TDTLDPVEN
-940 IYDSADMTYIHTPV
+940 TYESADMTYTHTPV
-954 SKTVGDVLYSNI
+954 SKIAGDILYSNI

-1001 INNIL
+1001 INNML

-1015 TLKNGDYIDV
+1015 ALKNGDYINV

-1060 AFNTISET
+1060 AFDTTSGT

-1082 VTYSDS
+1082 VTYSDDI
-1088 VSTLESYEV
+1088 STLESYEV

-1144 MNCPFKITILKLG
+1144 MNCPFKITLLKLG

-1177 MHLRKNTNDVIN
+1177 MHLRKNSNDVID
-1189 FLVSTGVNVT
+1189 FLVSTGVKVT
-1199 GRDGAESGSVY
+1199 GRDGTESGSVY

-1215 SLKPLKVLTSEAH
+1215 SLKPLKVLTSDANQE
-1228 QSINGIT
+1228 INGVT
-1235 TFNNKVYMNIDNEKI
+1235 RFNNKVYLNIDSNKI
-1250 TDSKQLIH
+1250 TDNKQIIN

-1263 KNIADN
+1263 GSIETTTKDIINGTPIIPFTNIEGK
-1269 VAYNISNT
+1269 
-1277 PLVPY
+1277 
-1282 NDVSSLNTKNIGV
+1282 NTKNI
-1295 RISATTNNSSYS
+1295 RLKIYAKTDSSSYS
-1307 SGDTVVVSNFKI
+1307 TGDTVVVSNLKV
-1319 KLKGDDEYLKP
+1319 KLKGDTEFLKP
-1330 YGVEVVD
+1330 IGVEVTD
-1337 RENNKIGLNLIG
+1337 RSNQKVGLNLTG
-1349 DDTVYNDND
+1349 DDTVYKDD
-1358 ALLSTRPSDFNSSN
+1358 GAITATKPSGFNISSI
-1372 VDLSSGSNAVAAV
+1372 DLSSGSNAVATV

-1391 DYSGVYE
+1391 DYGGVYE

-1408 KYCVFLSS
+1408 KYSLFLSS

-1422 YYQVDISSSKQVD
+1422 YYQVTLESSKEVE
-1435 NISFQLFGTS
+1435 NIQLQLYGTS
-1445 ATNPFLYS
+1445 ATNPLLYS
-1453 KDCKIELFV
+1453 KECIIEIYTGDTLIRSFNIKNKND
-1462 ENTVVKTFNVKGS
+1462 NTNK
-1475 SENNSP
+1475 P
-1481 VNINIDYKDGMFL
+1481 VNIKLDFKDGVSL
-1494 ISVLDSINYINNR
+1494 IPIEEAVSNLKNVIDNNASVLSGD
-1507 INKNA
+1507 
-1512 ELLTGLG
+1512 G
-1519 KPNFSLNPNKIGS
+1519 KPSFSLNPNKIGS
-1532 LYSDT
+1532 LYSDI

-1548 TFGANKWVNIVTG
+1548 SFGANKWVNIVTG
-1561 DEIKPN
+1561 DEIKPS
-1567 LRKIEIT
+1567 LMKIEIT
-1574 CNVNLRSG
+1574 CNVNFRSG

-1610 NGQILWALDG
+1610 SGQILLSLDG
-1620 LGNLASYSEVGSLS
+1620 LGNLSGYSEVSSLT
-1634 PSGND
+1634 PSGQD
-1639 IKGDVTTTGIYNDPS
+1639 IKVDVDTTGIYNDPA
-1654 YHCVTNIFKEYLGN
+1654 YHCVTNIFKEYLGS
-1668 ADQCSLWSDASTKQL
+1668 ADQCSLWSDASVKQL
-1683 KITLISEK
+1683 KITLLSEK
-1691 VPNKITYV
+1691 IPTKILYV

-1713 AIWYYVNDDGM
+1713 AVWYYVNDSGG
-1724 KVEESV
+1724 KIEGNV
-1730 DNELEVSVNSS
+1730 DNDLNVSNNVS

>member
-1 MDSTDNSKA
+1 MASTDNSKA

-62 DNIDSIKEAI
+62 DSIDSIKEAI
-72 EELKKDSE
+72 EELKKDSK

-96 QDINKEQTA
+96 RDINNEQNT
-105 EIDKI
+105 EINKI
-110 NEFLKTVVTLDTEQT
+110 NEFLKTAVTLDTEQT
-125 ITGTKTFNKIYVPNP
+125 ITGTKTFNKIYVSDP
-140 TESKQAANAQ
+140 TENKQAANAQ
-150 YVMDYVRNQLS
+150 YVMDYARERLS
-161 LTIGDLNNLKTESKD
+161 STIGDLNNLKTESKD
-176 LIINAI
+176 LIVNAI
-182 NEVLDNLNAYKETI
+182 NEVLDNLNAYKEAI
-196 NETAINQMIDT
+196 NETTINQLIGT
-207 KLNPLIERITTIE
+207 KLNPVILRVTTLE
-220 STADYTKELAE
+220 STVDYTKELVE
-231 ANKQAIEDLN
+231 ANKQTVEDLN

-249 DITDINRR
+249 GITDINRR

-289 EGINIAMVSKWD
+289 QGINIAMVSKWD

-333 DVKLKADAGNVYN
+333 DVNLKADSDAVYN
-346 KSEIDTKLDTKADS
+346 K
-360 SSVYNKEDSDARFV
+360 F
-374 SLTENQNIQGNKVIE
+374 
-389 GIWEFNGILSKP
+389 
-401 KQLATTEYVVNYAKT
+401 
-416 YANQKVGDLA
+416 
-426 SLKTEA
+426 
-432 KDTTVA
+432 
-438 AINELFDKIE
+438 
-448 SDNTDEPVDT
+448 
-458 YTKQEIDTKLE
+458 
-469 TKADTD
+469 
-475 NVYNKSEID
+475 EID
-484 SKLDLKADVGSV
+484 SKLDLKADADNV

-553 DNSSGSI
+553 DNSSGGI

-578 ADKNHTHVVA
+578 ADKIHTHVVA

-595 DRLATKEETYTKQE
+595 DILATKEETYTKQE

-711 NESNTFTGDQTYLD
+711 NESNTFTGDQTYLN

-747 NPGGIKLPDHTALT
+747 NPGGIKLPNHTALT
-761 QNSITEITFGYAN
+761 QNSVTEITFGYAN

-800 ADATS
+800 ADKTS
-805 FTANPSKEIVVILSR
+805 FTANPSKEMVVILSR
-820 TDYTKNIDVNF
+820 TDYTKNIDVKF

-836 VDELKQYELKEGEVR
+836 ADELKQYKLKEGEVR
-851 VILSYDIVSVYS
+851 VILSYDIISVYS

-872 SRNANKKDGDLI
+872 ARNANKKDGDLI

-889 GSQNDI
+889 GSPNDI

-900 VSIKIDKLG
+900 VSIKIDALG
-909 INTPDIVSISMTTN
+909 SNTPDIVSISMTTN

-931 TDELNPIEN
+931 TDTLDPVEN
-940 IYDSADMTYIHTPV
+940 TYESADMTYIHTPV
-954 SKTVGDVLYSNI
+954 SKIVGDVLYSNI

-1001 INNIL
+1001 ITNML

-1015 TLKNGDYIDV
+1015 TLKNGDYIGV
-1025 SFSGSASYGT
+1025 SFSGWASYGT

-1045 TIRDITYKAYKVSSN
+1045 TIRNITYKAYKVSSN
-1060 AFNTISET
+1060 AFDTTSGT

-1088 VSTLESYEV
+1088 ISTLESYEV

-1135 DYYMGSNLD
+1135 DYYMGPNLD
-1144 MNCPFKITILKLG
+1144 MNCPFKITLLKLG

-1164 IQIGAPTFAGSLV
+1164 IQMGAPTFAGSLV
-1177 MHLRKNTNDVIN
+1177 MHLRKNSNDVID
-1189 FLVSTGVNVT
+1189 FLVSTGVKVT
-1199 GRDGAESGSVY
+1199 GRDGTESGSVY
-1210 NLVEK
+1210 NLVDK
-1215 SLKPLKVLTSEAH
+1215 ALKPLKVLTSDAH
-1228 QSINGIT
+1228 QEINGVT
-1235 TFNNKVYMNIDNEKI
+1235 RFNNKAYLNIDSNKI
-1250 TDSKQLIH
+1250 TDNKQIIN

-1263 KNIADN
+1263 GSIETTTKDIVNGTPIIPFTNIEGK
-1269 VAYNISNT
+1269 
-1277 PLVPY
+1277 
-1282 NDVSSLNTKNIGV
+1282 NTKNI
-1295 RISATTNNSSYS
+1295 RLKIYAKTDSSSYS
-1307 SGDTVVVSNFKI
+1307 TGDTVVVSNLKV
-1319 KLKGDDEYLKP
+1319 KLKGDTEFLKP
-1330 YGVEVVD
+1330 IGVEVTD
-1337 RENNKIGLNLIG
+1337 RSNQKVGLNLTG
-1349 DDTVYNDND
+1349 DATVYKDD
-1358 ALLSTRPSDFNSSN
+1358 SAITATKPSGFNISSI
-1372 VDLSSGSNAVAAV
+1372 DLSSGSNAVATV

-1391 DYSGVYE
+1391 DYSGTYE

-1408 KYCVFLSS
+1408 KYCLFLSS

-1422 YYQVDISSSKQVD
+1422 YYQVTLESSKEVE
-1435 NISFQLFGTS
+1435 NIQLQLYGTS
-1445 ATNPFLYS
+1445 ATNPLLYS
-1453 KDCKIELFV
+1453 KECIIEIYTDGTLIRSFNIKNKND
-1462 ENTVVKTFNVKGS
+1462 NTNK
-1475 SENNSP
+1475 P
-1481 VNINIDYKDGMFL
+1481 VNIKLDFKDGISL
-1494 ISVLDSINYINNR
+1494 IPIEEAVSNLKNVIDNNSSVLSGN
-1507 INKNA
+1507 
-1512 ELLTGLG
+1512 G
-1519 KPNFSLNPNKIGS
+1519 KPSFSLNPNKIGS
-1532 LYSDT
+1532 LYSDI

-1548 TFGANKWVNIVTG
+1548 SFGANKWVNIVTG
-1561 DEIKPN
+1561 DEIKPSRR
-1567 LRKIEIT
+1567 RKIEIT

-1582 QYGGCM
+1582 SYGGCM

-1610 NGQILWALDG
+1610 SGQILLSLDG
-1620 LGNLASYSEVGSLS
+1620 LGNLSGYSEVSSLT
-1634 PSGND
+1634 PSGQD
-1639 IKGDVTTTGIYNDPS
+1639 IKVDVDTTGIYNDPA

-1668 ADQCSLWSDASTKQL
+1668 PDQCSLWSDASVKQL
-1683 KITLISEK
+1683 KITLLSEK
-1691 VPNKITYV
+1691 IPTKILYV

-1713 AIWYYVNDDGM
+1713 AVWYYVNDSGG
-1724 KVEESV
+1724 KIEGNI
-1730 DNELEVSVNSS
+1730 DNNLNVSNNVS

>member
-1 MDSTDNSKA
+1 MASIDNSKA

-62 DNIDSIKEAI
+62 DSIDSIKKAI

-96 QDINKEQTA
+96 RDINTDQNT
-105 EIDKI
+105 EINKI

-125 ITGTKTFNKIYVPNP
+125 ITGTKTFNKIYVSNP
-140 TESKQAANAQ
+140 TENKQAANAQ
-150 YVMDYVRNQLS
+150 YVMDYVREQLS
-161 LTIGDLNNLKTESKD
+161 STIGDLSNLKTESKD
-176 LIINAI
+176 LIVNAI
-182 NEVLDNLNAYKETI
+182 NEVLDNLNTYKETI
-196 NETAINQMIDT
+196 NETTINQMIDT

-220 STADYTKELAE
+220 STVDYTKELVE
-231 ANKQAIEDLN
+231 TNKQAVEDLN

-257 LEEAVFYSKIDDT
+257 LEEAVFYSKINDT

-289 EGINIAMVSKWD
+289 QGINIAMVSKWD
-301 KVDLGSTQIPINLNG
+301 KVDLGSAQIPINLNG

-325 SKEIALMD
+325 SKEIALID
-333 DVKLKADAGNVYN
+333 DVNTKADA
-346 KSEIDTKLDTKADS
+346 S
-360 SSVYNKEDSDARFV
+360 S
-374 SLTENQNIQGNKVIE
+374 
-389 GIWEFNGILSKP
+389 
-401 KQLATTEYVVNYAKT
+401 
-416 YANQKVGDLA
+416 
-426 SLKTEA
+426 
-432 KDTTVA
+432 
-438 AINELFDKIE
+438 
-448 SDNTDEPVDT
+448 
-458 YTKQEIDTKLE
+458 
-469 TKADTD
+469 
-475 NVYNKSEID
+475 VYNKSEID
-484 SKLDLKADVGSV
+484 SKLDLKADASSV

-553 DNSSGSI
+553 DNSSGGI

-624 THYAKKDAANIF
+624 THYAKKDVANIF

-672 DKVKSVVGDLNSLNN
+672 DKVESVIGDLNSLNN

-711 NESNTFTGDQTYLD
+711 NKSNTFTGDQTYVD
-725 NILLESVPSE
+725 HILLESVPSE

-761 QNSITEITFGYAN
+761 QNSVTEITFGYAN
-774 PVAYSAQQLKN
+774 PVPYSAQQLKN

-800 ADATS
+800 ADKTS
-805 FTANPSKEIVVILSR
+805 FTANPSKEMVVILSR
-820 TDYTKNIDVNF
+820 TDYTKNTDVKF

-836 VDELKQYELKEGEVR
+836 VDDLKQYELKEGEVR
-851 VILSYDIVSVYS
+851 VILSYDTISVYS
-863 SGYGYGAMF
+863 GEYGYGAMF
-872 SRNANKKDGDLI
+872 ARNANKKDGDLI
-884 YDYYF
+884 YDYYI

-931 TDELNPIEN
+931 TDTLDPVEN
-940 IYDSADMTYIHTPV
+940 TYESEDMTYIHTPV
-954 SKTVGDVLYSNI
+954 SKIAGDVLYSNI
-966 SQAIKSIHL
+966 SQAIESIHV

-985 ADMELQLV
+985 AELDTQLV
-993 RLKEFKQT
+993 RLKEFNNI
-1001 INNIL
+1001 INNML

-1015 TLKNGDYIDV
+1015 ALENGDYIDV

-1060 AFNTISET
+1060 AFNTTSGT

-1109 TAKQYSAKYGYGAM
+1109 TAKQYSAEYGYGAM

-1144 MNCPFKITILKLG
+1144 MNCPFKITLLKIG

-1199 GRDGAESGSVY
+1199 GRDGTESGSVY

-1235 TFNNKVYMNIDNEKI
+1235 NFNNKVYMNIDNEKI

-1282 NDVSSLNTKNIGV
+1282 NDVSSLNTKNICV
-1295 RISATTNNSSYS
+1295 KISATTDSSDYS

-1319 KLKGDDEYLKP
+1319 KLKGDDAYLKP
-1330 YGVEVVD
+1330 YGVEVID

-1349 DDTVYNDND
+1349 DDIVYNDND
-1358 ALLSTRPSDFNSSN
+1358 ALLSTRPSDFNSSS
-1372 VDLSSGSNAVAAV
+1372 VDLSSGSNALVTV

-1391 DYSGVYE
+1391 DYSGVYN
-1398 ICNPFREYNK
+1398 IPNPFREYNK
-1408 KYCVFLSS
+1408 KYSLFLSN

-1422 YYQVDISSSKQVD
+1422 YYQVDINSSKQVD

-1453 KDCKIELFV
+1453 KYCKIELFI
-1462 ENTVVKTFNVKGS
+1462 ENTIVKTFNIKGS
-1475 SENNSP
+1475 SGNNSP

-1512 ELLTGLG
+1512 ELLTGSG

-1548 TFGANKWVNIVTG
+1548 TSGANKWVNIVTG

-1567 LRKIEIT
+1567 
-1574 CNVNLRSG
+1574 
-1582 QYGGCM
+1582 Q
-1588 SGVKIGFDNGYASTK
+1588 
-1603 QIVKGLN
+1603 
-1610 NGQILWALDG
+1610 
-1620 LGNLASYSEVGSLS
+1620 
-1634 PSGND
+1634 
-1639 IKGDVTTTGIYNDPS
+1639 
-1654 YHCVTNIFKEYLGN
+1654 
-1668 ADQCSLWSDASTKQL
+1668 
-1683 KITLISEK
+1683 TLEK
-1691 VPNKITYV
+1691 
-1699 GNGYYGQTSVSDVK
+1699 
-1713 AIWYYVNDDGM
+1713 
-1724 KVEESV
+1724 
-1730 DNELEVSVNSS
+1730 
-1741 ETNDSSYIYAF
+1741 
-1752 NIN
+1752 

>member
-30 DKFVN
+30 DKFVH

-62 DNIDSIKEAI
+62 DSIDSIKKAI
-72 EELKKDSE
+72 EELKKDSK

-96 QDINKEQTA
+96 QEINAEQNT
-105 EIDKI
+105 EINKI
-110 NEFLKTVVTLDTEQT
+110 NEFLKTAVTLDTEQT
-125 ITGTKTFNKIYVPNP
+125 ITGTKTFNKIYVSDP
-140 TESKQAANAQ
+140 TENRQAANAQ

-161 LTIGDLNNLKTESKD
+161 LTIGNLNNLKTESKN
-176 LIINAI
+176 LIVNAI

-196 NETAINQMIDT
+196 NETTINQMIDT

-220 STADYTKELAE
+220 STVDYTKELAE

-282 SGVSTTG
+282 SGISTTG
-289 EGINIAMVSKWD
+289 QGINIAMVSKWD
-301 KVDLGSTQIPINLNG
+301 KVDLGSAQIPINLNG

-325 SKEIALMD
+325 SKEIALID
-333 DVKLKADAGNVYN
+333 DVNTKADA
-346 KSEIDTKLDTKADS
+346 S
-360 SSVYNKEDSDARFV
+360 
-374 SLTENQNIQGNKVIE
+374 
-389 GIWEFNGILSKP
+389 
-401 KQLATTEYVVNYAKT
+401 
-416 YANQKVGDLA
+416 
-426 SLKTEA
+426 
-432 KDTTVA
+432 
-438 AINELFDKIE
+438 
-448 SDNTDEPVDT
+448 
-458 YTKQEIDTKLE
+458 
-469 TKADTD
+469 

-484 SKLDLKADVGSV
+484 SKLDLKADSSSVYNKENSDTRFVSLTEDQSIEGNKTIEGIWEYNGVLSKPKQLATTEYVTNYAETHTNQKVGDLTSLKTEVKDTAVAAINELFDKIGSGGTDTPVDTYTKQEIDSKLVTKADASSV

-526 QEQNIKQVN
+526 QEQNIKQVK

-578 ADKNHTHVVA
+578 ADKIHTHVVA

-711 NESNTFTGDQTYLD
+711 NGSNTFTGDQTYAD
-725 NILLESVPSE
+725 HILLESVPSE

-747 NPGGIKLPDHTALT
+747 NPGGIKLPNHTALT
-761 QNSITEITFGYAN
+761 QNSVTEITFGYAN
-774 PVAYSAQQLKN
+774 PVAYYAPQLKN

-805 FTANPSKEIVVILSR
+805 FTANPSKEMVVILSR
-820 TDYTKNIDVNF
+820 TDYTKNIDVKF

-884 YDYYF
+884 YDYYL

-931 TDELNPIEN
+931 TDTLDPVEN
-940 IYDSADMTYIHTPV
+940 TYESADMTYTHTPV
-954 SKTVGDVLYSNI
+954 SKIAGDVLYSNI

-1001 INNIL
+1001 INNML

-1015 TLKNGDYIDV
+1015 TLKNGDYIGV
-1025 SFSGSASYGT
+1025 SFSGRAAYGT

-1045 TIRDITYKAYKVSSN
+1045 TIRNITYKAYKVSSN
-1060 AFNTISET
+1060 AFDTTSGT

-1088 VSTLESYEV
+1088 ISTLESYEV
-1097 AENEILLEISFS
+1097 AENEILLEISFP

-1144 MNCPFKITILKLG
+1144 VNCPFKLTLLKLG

-1164 IQIGAPTFAGSLV
+1164 IQIGAPSYGASALV
-1177 MHLRKNTNDVIN
+1177 MHLRKNSNDVID
-1189 FLVSTGVNVT
+1189 FLVSTGLKVT
-1199 GRDGAESGSVY
+1199 GRDGTESGSVY
-1210 NLVEK
+1210 NLVDK
-1215 SLKPLKVLTSEAH
+1215 ALKPLKVLTSEAH

-1235 TFNNKVYMNIDNEKI
+1235 NFNNKAYLNIDSNKI

-1263 KNIADN
+1263 KNIIDN

-1277 PLVPY
+1277 LLVPY
-1282 NDVSSLNTKNIGV
+1282 TDVSSLNNKKISV
-1295 RISATTNNSSYS
+1295 RISAKTDSSSYS
-1307 SGDTVVVSNFKI
+1307 TGDTVVVSNFKV
-1319 KLKGDDEYLKP
+1319 KLKGDTEFLKP
-1330 YGVEVVD
+1330 VGVEVTD
-1337 RENNKIGLNLIG
+1337 RSNQKVGLNLTG

-1358 ALLSTRPSDFNSSN
+1358 AITATKPSGFNISSI
-1372 VDLSSGSNAVAAV
+1372 DLSSGSNAVATV

-1391 DYSGVYE
+1391 DYSGTYE

-1408 KYCVFLSS
+1408 KYCLFLSS

-1422 YYQVDISSSKQVD
+1422 YYQVDISSSKEVE
-1435 NISFQLFGTS
+1435 NIQLQLYGTS
-1445 ATNPFLYS
+1445 AANPFLYS
-1453 KDCKIELFV
+1453 KDCKIELFI

-1519 KPNFSLNPNKIGS
+1519 KPSFSINPNKIGS
-1532 LYSDT
+1532 LYSDI

-1548 TFGANKWVNIVTG
+1548 SFGANKWVNIVTG
-1561 DEIKPN
+1561 DEIKPSIR
-1567 LRKIEIT
+1567 RKIEIT
-1574 CNVNLRSG
+1574 CNVNFRSG
-1582 QYGGCM
+1582 SYGGCM

-1603 QIVKGLN
+1603 QIVKGLDS
-1610 NGQILWALDG
+1610 GQILLSLDG
-1620 LGNLASYSEVGSLS
+1620 LGNLSGYSEVSSLT
-1634 PSGND
+1634 PSGQD
-1639 IKGDVTTTGIYNDPS
+1639 IKVDVDTTGIYGDPA

-1668 ADQCSLWSDASTKQL
+1668 PDQCSLWNNASFKQL
-1683 KITLISEK
+1683 KITLLSEK
-1691 VPNKITYV
+1691 IPTKILYV

-1713 AIWYYVNDDGM
+1713 AVWYYVNDSGDKIEGNA
-1724 KVEESV
+1724 
-1730 DNELEVSVNSS
+1730 DNNLNVSNNVS

>member
-62 DNIDSIKEAI
+62 DTIDSIREAI

-88 TNKLLDAI
+88 TNKLLEAI
-96 QDINKEQTA
+96 QEINAEQNT
-105 EIDKI
+105 EINKI
-110 NEFLKTVVTLDTEQT
+110 NEFLKTAVTLDTEQT
-125 ITGTKTFNKIYVPNP
+125 IVGTKTFNKIYVPNP

-150 YVMDYVRNQLS
+150 YVMDYVIEKLS
-161 LTIGDLNNLKTESKD
+161 KTIGDLSSLKTESKD
-176 LIINAI
+176 LIVNAI
-182 NEVLDNLNAYKETI
+182 NEVLDGLNTYKETI
-196 NETAINQMIDT
+196 NETTINQMIDT
-207 KLNPLIERITTIE
+207 KLNPIIERITTIE
-220 STADYTKELAE
+220 STIDYTKELAE
-231 ANKQAIEDLN
+231 ANKQAVEDLN

-257 LEEAVFYSKIDDT
+257 LEEAVFYGKIDDT

-301 KVDLGSTQIPINLNG
+301 KVDLGSNQIPINLNG

-325 SKEIALMD
+325 SKEIALID
-333 DVKLKADAGNVYN
+333 DVNLKADSNDVYN
-346 KSEIDTKLDTKADS
+346 KSEIDA
-360 SSVYNKEDSDARFV
+360 
-374 SLTENQNIQGNKVIE
+374 
-389 GIWEFNGILSKP
+389 
-401 KQLATTEYVVNYAKT
+401 
-416 YANQKVGDLA
+416 
-426 SLKTEA
+426 
-432 KDTTVA
+432 
-438 AINELFDKIE
+438 
-448 SDNTDEPVDT
+448 
-458 YTKQEIDTKLE
+458 
-469 TKADTD
+469 
-475 NVYNKSEID
+475 
-484 SKLDLKADVGSV
+484 
-496 YNKSEIDHKFENI
+496 KFENI

-553 DNSSGSI
+553 DNSSGGI

-711 NESNTFTGDQTYLD
+711 NESNTFTGDQTYLN

-761 QNSITEITFGYAN
+761 QNSVTEITFGYVN
-774 PVAYSAQQLKN
+774 PVAYSAQTLKN
-785 VFLKDIVGN
+785 VFLKDIIGN

-800 ADATS
+800 ADKTS
-805 FTANPSKEIVVILSR
+805 FTSNPSKEMVVILSR
-820 TDYTKNIDVNF
+820 TDYLNNIDFKF

-851 VILSYDIVSVYS
+851 VILSYDTVSVYS

-872 SRNANKKDGDLI
+872 ARNANKKDGDLI
-884 YDYYF
+884 YDYYS
-889 GSQNDI
+889 GSQSDI

-900 VSIKIDKLG
+900 VSIKIDALG
-909 INTPDIVSISMTTN
+909 SNTPDIVSISMTTN

-940 IYDSADMTYIHTPV
+940 IYESADMIYTHTPI
-954 SKTVGDVLYSNI
+954 SKSVGDILYSNI
-966 SQAIKSIHL
+966 SQIIKSIHI

-985 ADMELQLV
+985 AELDTQLV

-1015 TLKNGDYIDV
+1015 ALKNGDYINV

-1045 TIRDITYKAYKVSSN
+1045 TIRNITYKAYKVSSN
-1060 AFNTISET
+1060 AFDTTSGT

-1144 MNCPFKITILKLG
+1144 MDCPFKITLLKIG

-1199 GRDGAESGSVY
+1199 GRDGTESGSVY

-1282 NDVSSLNTKNIGV
+1282 NDVSSLNTKNICV
-1295 RISATTNNSSYS
+1295 KISATTDSSDYS

-1330 YGVEVVD
+1330 YGVEVID

-1358 ALLSTRPSDFNSSN
+1358 ALLSTRPSDFNSSS
-1372 VDLSSGSNAVAAV
+1372 VDLSGGSNALVTV

-1391 DYSGVYE
+1391 DYSGVYD
-1398 ICNPFREYNK
+1398 IPNPFREYNK
-1408 KYCVFLSS
+1408 KYSLFLSN

-1422 YYQVDISSSKQVD
+1422 YYQVDINSSKQVD

-1453 KDCKIELFV
+1453 KDCKIELFI
-1462 ENTVVKTFNVKGS
+1462 ENTIVKTFNIKGS
-1475 SENNSP
+1475 SGNNSP

-1494 ISVLDSINYINNR
+1494 VSVLDSINYINNR

-1512 ELLTGLG
+1512 ELLTGSG

-1548 TFGANKWVNIVTG
+1548 TSGANKWVNIVTG

-1574 CNVNLRSG
+1574 CNVRLRSG

-1610 NGQILWALDG
+1610 NGQILWSLDG

-1691 VPNKITYV
+1691 IPNKILYV

-1741 ETNDSSYIYAF
+1741 ETNDGSYIYAF

>member
-1 MDSTDNSKA
+1 MASTDNSKA

-62 DNIDSIKEAI
+62 DSIDSIKEAI

-80 AFKIFIDN
+80 AFKIFQDN

-96 QDINKEQTA
+96 RDINNEQNT
-105 EIDKI
+105 EINKI

-125 ITGTKTFNKIYVPNP
+125 ITGTKTFNKIYVADP
-140 TESKQAANAQ
+140 TENKQAANAQ
-150 YVMDYVRNQLS
+150 YVMDYVREQLS
-161 LTIGDLNNLKTESKD
+161 STIGDLNNLKTESKD
-176 LIINAI
+176 LIVNAI
-182 NEVLDNLNAYKETI
+182 NEVLNNLNTYKETI
-196 NETAINQMIDT
+196 NETTINQMIDT
-207 KLNPLIERITTIE
+207 KLNPVILRVTTLE
-220 STADYTKELAE
+220 STVDHTKELVE
-231 ANKQAIEDLN
+231 ANKQAVEDLN

-257 LEEAVFYSKIDDT
+257 LEEAVFYSKINDT

-289 EGINIAMVSKWD
+289 AGINIAMVSKWD
-301 KVDLGSTQIPINLNG
+301 KVDLGSAQIPINLNG

-325 SKEIALMD
+325 SKEIALID
-333 DVKLKADAGNVYN
+333 DVNTKADSNDVYN
-346 KSEIDTKLDTKADS
+346 KSETDSKLDLKANS

-374 SLTENQNIQGNKVIE
+374 SLTEDQSIEGNKIIE
-389 GIWEFNGILSKP
+389 GIWEYNGVLSKP
-401 KQLATTEYVVNYAKT
+401 KQLATTEYVMDYAKT
-416 YANQKVGDLA
+416 YTNQKVGDLT

-432 KDTTVA
+432 KDTAVA
-438 AINELFDKIE
+438 AINELFDKIG
-448 SDNTDEPVDT
+448 SGSTDGPVDT
-458 YTKQEIDTKLE
+458 YTKQEID
-469 TKADTD
+469 
-475 NVYNKSEID
+475 
-484 SKLDLKADVGSV
+484 SKLDLKADTNNV
-496 YNKSEIDHKFENI
+496 YNKSEIDHKFKNI

-553 DNSSGSI
+553 DNSSGGI

-692 NLVNAINSVDDKF
+692 NLVNAINSVDNKF

-711 NESNTFTGDQTYLD
+711 NESNTFTGDQTYLN

-747 NPGGIKLPDHTALT
+747 NPGGIKLPNHTALT
-761 QNSITEITFGYAN
+761 QNSVTEITFGYAN

-805 FTANPSKEIVVILSR
+805 FTANPSKEMVVILSR
-820 TDYTKNIDVNF
+820 TDYTKNIDVKF

-836 VDELKQYELKEGEVR
+836 VDELKQYKLKEGEVR
-851 VILSYDIVSVYS
+851 VILSYDIISVYS

-872 SRNANKKDGDLI
+872 ARNANKKDGDLI
-884 YDYYF
+884 YDYYL

-931 TDELNPIEN
+931 TDTLDPAEN
-940 IYDSADMTYIHTPV
+940 TYKSADMTYIHTPV
-954 SKTVGDVLYSNI
+954 SKIVGDVLYSNI

-1001 INNIL
+1001 INNML

-1015 TLKNGDYIDV
+1015 TLKNGDYIGV

-1060 AFNTISET
+1060 AFNTTSGT

-1088 VSTLESYEV
+1088 ISTLESYEV

-1123 LEYWGSVSDLCY
+1123 LEYWGSLSDLCY
-1135 DYYMGSNLD
+1135 DYYMGSNLG

-1164 IQIGAPTFAGSLV
+1164 IQMGAPTFAGTLV
-1177 MHLRKNTNDVIN
+1177 MHLRKNSNDVID
-1189 FLVSTGVNVT
+1189 FLVSTGVKVT
-1199 GRDGAESGSVY
+1199 GRDGTESGSVY
-1210 NLVEK
+1210 NLVDK
-1215 SLKPLKVLTSEAH
+1215 ALKPLKVLTSDANQE
-1228 QSINGIT
+1228 INGVT
-1235 TFNNKVYMNIDNEKI
+1235 RFNNKAYLNIDSNKI
-1250 TDSKQLIH
+1250 TDNKQIIN

-1263 KNIADN
+1263 GSIETTTKDIINGTPIIPFTNIEGK
-1269 VAYNISNT
+1269 
-1277 PLVPY
+1277 
-1282 NDVSSLNTKNIGV
+1282 NTKNI
-1295 RISATTNNSSYS
+1295 RLKIYAKTDSSSYS
-1307 SGDTVVVSNFKI
+1307 TGDTVVVSNLKV
-1319 KLKGDDEYLKP
+1319 KLKGDTEFLKP
-1330 YGVEVVD
+1330 VGVEVTD
-1337 RENNKIGLNLIG
+1337 RSNQKVGLNLTG
-1349 DDTVYNDND
+1349 DDTVYKDD
-1358 ALLSTRPSDFNSSN
+1358 SAITATKPSGFNISSI
-1372 VDLSSGSNAVAAV
+1372 DLSSGSNAVATV

-1391 DYSGVYE
+1391 DYSGTYE
-1398 ICNPFREYNK
+1398 ICNPLREYNK

-1422 YYQVDISSSKQVD
+1422 YYQVTLESSKEVE
-1435 NISFQLFGTS
+1435 NIQLQLYGTS
-1445 ATNPFLYS
+1445 AANPLLYS
-1453 KDCKIELFV
+1453 KECIIEIYTD
-1462 ENTVVKTFNVKGS
+1462 NTLIRSFNIK
-1475 SENNSP
+1475 NKNDNTNKP
-1481 VNINIDYKDGMFL
+1481 VNIKLDFKDGVSL
-1494 ISVLDSINYINNR
+1494 IPIEEAVSNLKNVIDNNSSVLSGN
-1507 INKNA
+1507 
-1512 ELLTGLG
+1512 G
-1519 KPNFSLNPNKIGS
+1519 KPSFSLNPNKIGS
-1532 LYSDT
+1532 LYSDI

-1548 TFGANKWVNIVTG
+1548 AFGANKWVNIVTG
-1561 DEIKPN
+1561 DEIKPS

-1610 NGQILWALDG
+1610 SGKILLSLDG
-1620 LGNLASYSEVGSLS
+1620 LGNLSGYSEVSSLT
-1634 PSGND
+1634 PSGQD
-1639 IKGDVTTTGIYNDPS
+1639 IKVDVDTTGIYNDPS
-1654 YHCVTNIFKEYLGN
+1654 YHCVTNIFKEYLDSPG
-1668 ADQCSLWSDASTKQL
+1668 QCSLWSDASVKQL
-1683 KITLISEK
+1683 KITLLSEK
-1691 VPNKITYV
+1691 IPTKILYV

-1713 AIWYYVNDDGM
+1713 AVWYYVNDSGGKIEGNVGNDL
-1724 KVEESV
+1724 
-1730 DNELEVSVNSS
+1730 NVSNNVS

>member
-1 MDSTDNSKA
+1 MASTDNSKA

-30 DKFVN
+30 DKFVH

-62 DNIDSIKEAI
+62 DSIDSIKKAI

-96 QDINKEQTA
+96 QEINAEQNT
-105 EIDKI
+105 EINKI
-110 NEFLKTVVTLDTEQT
+110 NEFLKTAVTLDTEQT
-125 ITGTKTFNKIYVPNP
+125 ITGAKTFNKIYVSDP
-140 TESKQAANAQ
+140 TENRQAANAQ

-176 LIINAI
+176 LIVNAI
-182 NEVLDNLNAYKETI
+182 NEVLDNLNTYEETI
-196 NETAINQMIDT
+196 NETTINQMIDT
-207 KLNPLIERITTIE
+207 KLNPLIGRITTIE
-220 STADYTKELAE
+220 STVDYTKELAE
-231 ANKQAIEDLN
+231 ANKQAIDDLN

-257 LEEAVFYSKIDDT
+257 LEEAVFYSKINDT

-289 EGINIAMVSKWD
+289 AGINIAMVSKWD

-325 SKEIALMD
+325 SKEMALMD
-333 DVKLKADAGNVYN
+333 DVNLKADSNDVYN
-346 KSEIDTKLDTKADS
+346 KSEIDTKLETKANS

-374 SLTENQNIQGNKVIE
+374 SLTEDQSIEGNKIIE
-389 GIWEFNGILSKP
+389 GIWEYNGVLSKP
-401 KQLATTEYVVNYAKT
+401 KQLATTEYSKNYSET
-416 YANQKVGDLA
+416 YTNQKVGDLT

-432 KDTTVA
+432 KDTAVA
-438 AINELFDKIE
+438 AINELFDKIG
-448 SDNTDEPVDT
+448 SGDTGGPVDT
-458 YTKQEIDTKLE
+458 YTKQEID
-469 TKADTD
+469 
-475 NVYNKSEID
+475 
-484 SKLDLKADVGSV
+484 SKLDLKADASGV

-509 TIDDINYAK
+509 TIDDIN
-518 LGEENTFI
+518 
-526 QEQNIKQVN
+526 
-535 ISDEP
+535 
-540 TLDTHVITLKYFK
+540 
-553 DNSSGSI
+553 
-560 SPADYVTKTEFT
+560 
-572 SGINNK
+572 
-578 ADKNHTHVVA
+578 
-588 DITDLNL
+588 
-595 DRLATKEETYTKQE
+595 
-609 IDNKIDAIVPPEIDL
+609 
-624 THYAKKDAANIF
+624 YAKKDAANIF

-672 DKVKSVVGDLNSLNN
+672 DKVESVVGDLNSLNN

-711 NESNTFTGDQTYLD
+711 NESNTFTGDQTYVD
-725 NILLESVPSE
+725 HILLESVPSE

-774 PVAYSAQQLKN
+774 PVAYSAQTLKN
-785 VFLKDIVGN
+785 IFLKDIAGN

-800 ADATS
+800 ADVTS
-805 FTANPSKEIVVILSR
+805 FTANPSKEMVVILSR
-820 TDYTKNIDVNF
+820 TDYTKNIDVKF

-872 SRNANKKDGDLI
+872 ARNANKKDGDLI

-931 TDELNPIEN
+931 TDTLDPVEN
-940 IYDSADMTYIHTPV
+940 TYESVDMTYIHTPV
-954 SKTVGDVLYSNI
+954 SKIAGDILYSNI
-966 SQAIKSIHL
+966 SQAIKSIHI

-985 ADMELQLV
+985 AEMDTQLV
-993 RLKEFKQT
+993 RLKEF
-1001 INNIL
+1001 NNIINSML
-1006 QSMFDESPV
+1006 QSMFGESPV

-1060 AFNTISET
+1060 AFDTTSGT

-1073 LTSDNSKTN
+1073 LTSDNSKIN

-1097 AENEILLEISFS
+1097 AENEILLEISFYA
-1109 TAKQYSAKYGYGAM
+1109 AKQYSAKYGYGAM

-1144 MNCPFKITILKLG
+1144 MNCPFKITLLKIG

-1164 IQIGAPTFAGSLV
+1164 IQLGAPTFASSLV

-1189 FLVSTGVNVT
+1189 FLVSTGRKVI
-1199 GRDGAESGSVY
+1199 GRDGTESGSVY
-1210 NLVEK
+1210 DLVEK

-1235 TFNNKVYMNIDNEKI
+1235 TFNNKVYMNINNEKI

-1263 KNIADN
+1263 KNITDN

-1282 NDVSSLNTKNIGV
+1282 NDVSSLNTKNICV
-1295 RISATTNNSSYS
+1295 KISATTDSSNYS

-1319 KLKGDDEYLKP
+1319 KLKGDNEYLKP
-1330 YGVEVVD
+1330 YGVEVID

-1358 ALLSTRPSDFNSSN
+1358 ALLSTRPSDFNSSS
-1372 VDLSSGSNAVAAV
+1372 VDLSSGSNALVTV

-1391 DYSGVYE
+1391 DYSGVYD
-1398 ICNPFREYNK
+1398 IPNPFREYNK
-1408 KYCVFLSS
+1408 KYSLFLSN

-1422 YYQVDISSSKQVD
+1422 YYQVDINSSKQVD

-1453 KDCKIELFV
+1453 KDCKIELFI
-1462 ENTVVKTFNVKGS
+1462 ENTIVKTFNIKGS
-1475 SENNSP
+1475 SGNNSP

-1494 ISVLDSINYINNR
+1494 VSVLDSINYINNR

-1512 ELLTGLG
+1512 ELLTGSG

-1532 LYSDT
+1532 LYSDI

-1548 TFGANKWVNIVTG
+1548 TSGANKWVNIVTG

-1574 CNVNLRSG
+1574 CNVRLRSG

-1610 NGQILWALDG
+1610 SGQILLSLDG
-1620 LGNLASYSEVGSLS
+1620 LGNLSGYSEVSSLT
-1634 PSGND
+1634 PSSQD
-1639 IKGDVTTTGIYNDPS
+1639 IKVDVDTTGIYNDPS

-1668 ADQCSLWSDASTKQL
+1668 ADQCSLWSDASVKQL
-1683 KITLISEK
+1683 KITLLSEK
-1691 VPNKITYV
+1691 IPNKILYV
-1699 GNGYYGQTSVSDVK
+1699 GDGYYGQTSVSDVK
-1713 AIWYYVNDDGM
+1713 AIWYYVNDDGV
-1724 KVEESV
+1724 KIEGSI
-1730 DNELEVSVNSS
+1730 DNDLEISNNDS

>member
-30 DKFVN
+30 DKFVH

-62 DNIDSIKEAI
+62 DSIDSIKKAI

-80 AFKIFIDN
+80 AFKIFQDN

-96 QDINKEQTA
+96 QAINKEQNT
-105 EIDKI
+105 EINKI

-140 TESKQAANAQ
+140 TENKQAANAQ
-150 YVMDYVRNQLS
+150 YVMNYVRNQLN
-161 LTIGDLNNLKTESKD
+161 LTIGDLSNLKTESKD
-176 LIINAI
+176 LIVNAI
-182 NEVLDNLNAYKETI
+182 NEVLDALNTYKETI
-196 NETAINQMIDT
+196 NETTINQMIDT
-207 KLNPLIERITTIE
+207 KLNPAILRVTTLE
-220 STADYTKELAE
+220 STVDYAKELVE
-231 ANKQAIEDLN
+231 ANKQAVEDLN

-249 DITDINRR
+249 DIIDINAR
-257 LEEAVFYSKIDDT
+257 LEEAVFYSRINDT

-289 EGINIAMVSKWD
+289 VGFNIAMVSKWD
-301 KVDLGSTQIPINLNG
+301 KVDLGSAQIPINLNG

-325 SKEIALMD
+325 SKEIALID
-333 DVKLKADAGNVYN
+333 DVNTKADASNVYN
-346 KSEIDTKLDTKADS
+346 KSEIDS
-360 SSVYNKEDSDARFV
+360 
-374 SLTENQNIQGNKVIE
+374 
-389 GIWEFNGILSKP
+389 
-401 KQLATTEYVVNYAKT
+401 
-416 YANQKVGDLA
+416 
-426 SLKTEA
+426 
-432 KDTTVA
+432 
-438 AINELFDKIE
+438 
-448 SDNTDEPVDT
+448 
-458 YTKQEIDTKLE
+458 KLE
-469 TKADTD
+469 TKADAD

-484 SKLDLKADVGSV
+484 SKLDLKADADNV

-553 DNSSGSI
+553 DNSSGGI
-560 SPADYVTKTEFT
+560 SPGDYVTKTEFT
-572 SGINNK
+572 SGINSK
-578 ADKNHTHVVA
+578 ADKIHTHVVA

-636 TKANTFTEAPSVEVD
+636 TKANTFAEAPSVEVD

-711 NESNTFTGDQTYLD
+711 NESNTFTGDQTYLN

-747 NPGGIKLPDHTALT
+747 NPGGIKLPNHTALT
-761 QNSITEITFGYAN
+761 QNSVTEITFGYAN
-774 PVAYSAQQLKN
+774 PVAYTAQQLKN

-800 ADATS
+800 ADETS
-805 FTANPSKEIVVILSR
+805 FTANPSKEMVVILSR
-820 TDYTKNIDVNF
+820 TDYTKNIDVKF

-900 VSIKIDKLG
+900 VSIKIDALG
-909 INTPDIVSISMTTN
+909 SNTPDIVSISMTTN

-931 TDELNPIEN
+931 TDTLDPVEN
-940 IYDSADMTYIHTPV
+940 TYESADMTYTHNPV
-954 SKTVGDVLYSNI
+954 SKIVGDVLYSNI

-1001 INNIL
+1001 INDML

-1015 TLKNGDYIDV
+1015 TLKNGDYIGV
-1025 SFSGSASYGT
+1025 SFSGRASYGT

-1045 TIRDITYKAYKVSSN
+1045 TIRNITYKAYKVSSN
-1060 AFNTISET
+1060 AFDTTSGT

-1073 LTSDNSKTN
+1073 LTSDNSKIN
-1082 VTYSDS
+1082 VTYSDAI
-1088 VSTLESYEV
+1088 STLESYEV

-1144 MNCPFKITILKLG
+1144 VDCPFKITLLKLG

-1164 IQIGAPTFAGSLV
+1164 IQIGAPTFAGPLV
-1177 MHLRKNTNDVIN
+1177 MHLRKNSNDVID
-1189 FLVSTGVNVT
+1189 FLVSTGVKVT

-1210 NLVEK
+1210 NLVDK
-1215 SLKPLKVLTSEAH
+1215 ALKPLKVLTSDAH
-1228 QSINGIT
+1228 QEINGVT
-1235 TFNNKVYMNIDNEKI
+1235 RFNNKAYLNIDSNKI

-1263 KNIADN
+1263 GSIETTTKDIINGTPIIPFTNIEGK
-1269 VAYNISNT
+1269 
-1277 PLVPY
+1277 
-1282 NDVSSLNTKNIGV
+1282 NTKNI
-1295 RISATTNNSSYS
+1295 RLKIYAKTDSSSYS
-1307 SGDTVVVSNFKI
+1307 TGDTVVVSNLKV
-1319 KLKGDDEYLKP
+1319 KLKGDTEFLKP
-1330 YGVEVVD
+1330 IGVEVTD
-1337 RENNKIGLNLIG
+1337 RSNQKVGLNLTG
-1349 DDTVYNDND
+1349 DDTVYKDD
-1358 ALLSTRPSDFNSSN
+1358 SAITETKPSGFNISSI
-1372 VDLSSGSNAVAAV
+1372 DLSSGSNAVATV

-1422 YYQVDISSSKQVD
+1422 YYQVTLESSKEVE
-1435 NISFQLFGTS
+1435 NIQLQLYGTS
-1445 ATNPFLYS
+1445 ATNPLLYS
-1453 KDCKIELFV
+1453 KECIIEIYTDDTLIRSFNIKNKND
-1462 ENTVVKTFNVKGS
+1462 NTNKPINIKLDFKDGVSLIPIEEAVSNLKNIID
-1475 SENNSP
+1475 NNS
-1481 VNINIDYKDGMFL
+1481 
-1494 ISVLDSINYINNR
+1494 SILSGN
-1507 INKNA
+1507 
-1512 ELLTGLG
+1512 G
-1519 KPNFSLNPNKIGS
+1519 KPSFSLNPNKIGS
-1532 LYSDT
+1532 LYSDI

-1561 DEIKPN
+1561 DEIKPS

-1582 QYGGCM
+1582 SYGGCM

-1610 NGQILWALDG
+1610 SGQILLSLDG
-1620 LGNLASYSEVGSLS
+1620 LGNLSGYSEVSSLT
-1634 PSGND
+1634 PSGQD
-1639 IKGDVTTTGIYNDPS
+1639 IKVDVDTTGIYNDPA
-1654 YHCVTNIFKEYLGN
+1654 YHCVTNIFKEYLGG
-1668 ADQCSLWSDASTKQL
+1668 ADQCSLWSDASVKQL
-1683 KITLISEK
+1683 KITLLSA
-1691 VPNKITYV
+1691 KIPTKILYV

-1713 AIWYYVNDDGM
+1713 AVWYYVNDEGM

-1730 DNELEVSVNSS
+1730 DNDLNVSNNVS

>member
-1 MDSTDNSKA
+1 MASTDNSKA

-62 DNIDSIKEAI
+62 DSIDSIKEAI

-105 EIDKI
+105 EINKI

-125 ITGTKTFNKIYVPNP
+125 ITGTKTFNKIYVADP
-140 TESKQAANAQ
+140 TENKQAANAQ
-150 YVMDYVRNQLS
+150 YVMDYVREQLS
-161 LTIGDLNNLKTESKD
+161 STIGDLNNLKTESKD
-176 LIINAI
+176 LIVNAI
-182 NEVLDNLNAYKETI
+182 NEVLNNLNTYKETI
-196 NETAINQMIDT
+196 NETTINQMIDT
-207 KLNPLIERITTIE
+207 KLNPVILRVTTLE
-220 STADYTKELAE
+220 STVDYTKELVE
-231 ANKQAIEDLN
+231 ANKQAVEDLN

-257 LEEAVFYSKIDDT
+257 LEEAVFYSKINDT

-289 EGINIAMVSKWD
+289 KGINIAMVSKWD
-301 KVDLGSTQIPINLNG
+301 KVDLGSAQIPINLNG

-325 SKEIALMD
+325 SKEIALID
-333 DVKLKADAGNVYN
+333 DVNTKADSNDVYN
-346 KSEIDTKLDTKADS
+346 KSETDSKLDLKANS
-360 SSVYNKEDSDARFV
+360 SSVYNKEDSDTRFV
-374 SLTENQNIQGNKVIE
+374 SLTEDQSIEGNKIIE
-389 GIWEFNGILSKP
+389 GIWEYNGVLSKP
-401 KQLATTEYVVNYAKT
+401 KQLATTEYVMDYAKT
-416 YANQKVGDLA
+416 YTNQKVGDLT

-432 KDTTVA
+432 KDTAVA
-438 AINELFDKIE
+438 AINELFDKIG
-448 SDNTDEPVDT
+448 SGSTDGPVDT
-458 YTKQEIDTKLE
+458 YTKR
-469 TKADTD
+469 
-475 NVYNKSEID
+475 EID
-484 SKLDLKADVGSV
+484 SKLDLKADTNNV
-496 YNKSEIDHKFENI
+496 YNKSEIDAKFKNI
-509 TIDDINYAK
+509 TIDDIN
-518 LGEENTFI
+518 
-526 QEQNIKQVN
+526 
-535 ISDEP
+535 
-540 TLDTHVITLKYFK
+540 
-553 DNSSGSI
+553 
-560 SPADYVTKTEFT
+560 
-572 SGINNK
+572 
-578 ADKNHTHVVA
+578 
-588 DITDLNL
+588 
-595 DRLATKEETYTKQE
+595 
-609 IDNKIDAIVPPEIDL
+609 
-624 THYAKKDAANIF
+624 YAKKDAANIF

-711 NESNTFTGDQTYLD
+711 NESNTFTGDQTYLN

-747 NPGGIKLPDHTALT
+747 NPGGIKLPNHTALT
-761 QNSITEITFGYAN
+761 QNSVTEITFGYAN

-805 FTANPSKEIVVILSR
+805 FTANPSKEMVVILSR
-820 TDYTKNIDVNF
+820 TDYTKNIDVKF

-851 VILSYDIVSVYS
+851 VILSYDIISVYS

-872 SRNANKKDGDLI
+872 ARNANKKDGDLI
-884 YDYYF
+884 YDYYL

-923 GSEKLTVK
+923 VSEKLTVK
-931 TDELNPIEN
+931 TDTLDPVEN
-940 IYDSADMTYIHTPV
+940 TYESADMTYIHTPV
-954 SKTVGDVLYSNI
+954 SKIVGDVLYSNI

-1001 INNIL
+1001 INKML

-1060 AFNTISET
+1060 AFNTTSGT

-1088 VSTLESYEV
+1088 ISTLESYEV

-1164 IQIGAPTFAGSLV
+1164 IQMGAPTFAGALV
-1177 MHLRKNTNDVIN
+1177 MHLRKNSNDVID
-1189 FLVSTGVNVT
+1189 FLVSTGVKVT
-1199 GRDGAESGSVY
+1199 GRDGTESGSAY
-1210 NLVEK
+1210 NLVDK
-1215 SLKPLKVLTSEAH
+1215 ALKPLKVLTSDANQE
-1228 QSINGIT
+1228 INGVT
-1235 TFNNKVYMNIDNEKI
+1235 RFNNKAYLNIDSNKI
-1250 TDSKQLIH
+1250 TDNKQIIN

-1263 KNIADN
+1263 GSIETTTKDIINGTPIIPFTNIEGK
-1269 VAYNISNT
+1269 
-1277 PLVPY
+1277 
-1282 NDVSSLNTKNIGV
+1282 NTKNI
-1295 RISATTNNSSYS
+1295 RLKIYAKTDSSSYS
-1307 SGDTVVVSNFKI
+1307 TGDTVVVSNLKV
-1319 KLKGDDEYLKP
+1319 KLKGDTEFLKP
-1330 YGVEVVD
+1330 VGVEVTD
-1337 RENNKIGLNLIG
+1337 RSNQKVGLNLTG
-1349 DDTVYNDND
+1349 DDTVYKDD
-1358 ALLSTRPSDFNSSN
+1358 SAITATKPSGFNISSI
-1372 VDLSSGSNAVAAV
+1372 DLSSGSNAVATV

-1391 DYSGVYE
+1391 DYSGTYE
-1398 ICNPFREYNK
+1398 ICNPLREYNK

-1422 YYQVDISSSKQVD
+1422 YYQVTLESSKEVE
-1435 NISFQLFGTS
+1435 NIQLQLYGTS
-1445 ATNPFLYS
+1445 ATNPLLYS
-1453 KDCKIELFV
+1453 KECIIEIYTD
-1462 ENTVVKTFNVKGS
+1462 NTLIRSFNIK
-1475 SENNSP
+1475 NKNDNTNKP
-1481 VNINIDYKDGMFL
+1481 VNIKLDFKDGVSL
-1494 ISVLDSINYINNR
+1494 IPIEEAVSNLKNVIDNNSSVLSGN
-1507 INKNA
+1507 
-1512 ELLTGLG
+1512 G
-1519 KPNFSLNPNKIGS
+1519 KPSFSLNPNKIGS
-1532 LYSDT
+1532 LYSDI

-1548 TFGANKWVNIVTG
+1548 AFGANKWVNIVTG
-1561 DEIKPN
+1561 DEIKPS

-1610 NGQILWALDG
+1610 SGKILLSLDG
-1620 LGNLASYSEVGSLS
+1620 LGNLSGYSEVSSLT
-1634 PSGND
+1634 PSGQD
-1639 IKGDVTTTGIYNDPS
+1639 IKVDVDTTGIYNDPS
-1654 YHCVTNIFKEYLGN
+1654 YHCVTNIFKEYLGS
-1668 ADQCSLWSDASTKQL
+1668 ADQCSLWSDASVKQL
-1683 KITLISEK
+1683 KITLLSEK
-1691 VPNKITYV
+1691 IPTKILYV

-1713 AIWYYVNDDGM
+1713 AVWYYVNDSGDKIEG
-1724 KVEESV
+1724 
-1730 DNELEVSVNSS
+1730 DAGNDLNVSNNVS

>member
-1 MDSTDNSKA
+1 MANTDNSKA

-30 DKFVN
+30 DKFVH

-62 DNIDSIKEAI
+62 DSIDSIKKAI

-96 QDINKEQTA
+96 QEINVEQNT
-105 EIDKI
+105 EINKI
-110 NEFLKTVVTLDTEQT
+110 NEFLKTAVTLDTEQT
-125 ITGTKTFNKIYVPNP
+125 ITGTKTFNKIYVSDP
-140 TESKQAANAQ
+140 TENRQAANAQ

-176 LIINAI
+176 LIVNAI
-182 NEVLDNLNAYKETI
+182 NEVLDNLNTYEETI
-196 NETAINQMIDT
+196 NETTINQMIDT
-207 KLNPLIERITTIE
+207 KLNPLIGRITTIE
-220 STADYTKELAE
+220 STVDYTKELAE
-231 ANKQAIEDLN
+231 ANKQAIDDLN

-257 LEEAVFYSKIDDT
+257 LEEAVFYSKINDT

-289 EGINIAMVSKWD
+289 AGINIAMVSKWD

-325 SKEIALMD
+325 SKEIALID
-333 DVKLKADAGNVYN
+333 DVNLKADSNDVYN

-360 SSVYNKEDSDARFV
+360 NTVYNKEDSDARFV
-374 SLTENQNIQGNKVIE
+374 SLTEDQSIEGNKTIE
-389 GIWEFNGILSKP
+389 GIWEYNGVLSKP
-401 KQLATTEYVVNYAKT
+401 KQLATTEYSKNYSET
-416 YANQKVGDLA
+416 YTNQKVGDLT

-432 KDTTVA
+432 KDTAVA
-438 AINELFDKIE
+438 AINELFDKIG
-448 SDNTDEPVDT
+448 SGDTGGLVDT
-458 YTKQEIDTKLE
+458 YTKQEIDSKLDL
-469 TKADTD
+469 KADASG
-475 NVYNKSEID
+475 VYNKSEID
-484 SKLDLKADVGSV
+484 SKLDLKADASGVYNKSEIDSKLDLKADASGV

-509 TIDDINYAK
+509 TIDDIN
-518 LGEENTFI
+518 
-526 QEQNIKQVN
+526 
-535 ISDEP
+535 
-540 TLDTHVITLKYFK
+540 
-553 DNSSGSI
+553 
-560 SPADYVTKTEFT
+560 
-572 SGINNK
+572 
-578 ADKNHTHVVA
+578 
-588 DITDLNL
+588 
-595 DRLATKEETYTKQE
+595 
-609 IDNKIDAIVPPEIDL
+609 
-624 THYAKKDAANIF
+624 YAKKDAANIF

-672 DKVKSVVGDLNSLNN
+672 DKVESVVGDLNSLNN

-711 NESNTFTGDQTYLD
+711 NESNTFTGDQTYVD
-725 NILLESVPSE
+725 HILLESVPSE

-761 QNSITEITFGYAN
+761 QNSVTEITFGYAN

-805 FTANPSKEIVVILSR
+805 FTANPSKEMVVILSR
-820 TDYTKNIDVNF
+820 TDYTKNIDVKF

-836 VDELKQYELKEGEVR
+836 VDALKQYELKEGEVR
-851 VILSYDIVSVYS
+851 VILSYDTVSVYS

-872 SRNANKKDGDLI
+872 ARNANKKDGDLI

-889 GSQNDI
+889 GRQNDI

-931 TDELNPIEN
+931 TDTLDPVEN
-940 IYDSADMTYIHTPV
+940 TYESADMTYIHTPV
-954 SKTVGDVLYSNI
+954 SKIAGDILYSNI
-966 SQAIKSIHL
+966 SQAIKSIHV

-1001 INNIL
+1001 INNML

-1015 TLKNGDYIDV
+1015 ALKNGDYINV
-1025 SFSGSASYGT
+1025 SFSGSASYRT

-1045 TIRDITYKAYKVSSN
+1045 TIRDITYKAHKVSSN
-1060 AFNTISET
+1060 AFNTTSGT

-1144 MNCPFKITILKLG
+1144 MNCPFKITLLKTG

-1177 MHLRKNTNDVIN
+1177 MHLRKNSNDVID

-1199 GRDGAESGSVY
+1199 GRDGTESGSVY
-1210 NLVEK
+1210 NLVDK
-1215 SLKPLKVLTSEAH
+1215 TLKPLKVLTSEAH

-1235 TFNNKVYMNIDNEKI
+1235 TFNNKVYMNINNEKI

-1263 KNIADN
+1263 KNITDN

-1282 NDVSSLNTKNIGV
+1282 NDVSSLNTKNICV
-1295 RISATTNNSSYS
+1295 KISAPTDSSNYS

-1330 YGVEVVD
+1330 YGVEVID

-1358 ALLSTRPSDFNSSN
+1358 ALLSTRPSDFNSSS
-1372 VDLSSGSNAVAAV
+1372 VDLSSGSNALVTV

-1391 DYSGVYE
+1391 NYSGVYD
-1398 ICNPFREYNK
+1398 IPNPFREYNK
-1408 KYCVFLSS
+1408 KYCLFLSS

-1422 YYQVDISSSKQVD
+1422 YYQVNIESSKEVE
-1435 NISFQLFGTS
+1435 NIQLQLYGTS

-1453 KDCKIELFV
+1453 KDCKIELFI
-1462 ENTVVKTFNVKGS
+1462 ENTIVKTFNIKGS
-1475 SENNSP
+1475 SGNNSP

-1512 ELLTGLG
+1512 ELLTGSG

-1548 TFGANKWVNIVTG
+1548 TSGANKWVNIVTG

-1574 CNVNLRSG
+1574 CNVKLRSG

-1588 SGVKIGFDNGYASTK
+1588 SGVKLGFDNGYASTK

-1610 NGQILWALDG
+1610 NGQILWSLDG
-1620 LGNLASYSEVGSLS
+1620 LGNLANYSEVGSLS
-1634 PSGND
+1634 PSDND

-1668 ADQCSLWSDASTKQL
+1668 ANQCSLWSNASVKQL
-1683 KITLISEK
+1683 KITLLSEK

-1713 AIWYYVNDDGM
+1713 AIWYYVNDDGV
-1724 KVEESV
+1724 KIEGSV

>member
-1 MDSTDNSKA
+1 MDNTDNSKA

-30 DKFVN
+30 DKFVH

-62 DNIDSIKEAI
+62 DSIDSIKKAI
-72 EELKKDSE
+72 EELKKDSK

-96 QDINKEQTA
+96 RDINNEQNT
-105 EIDKI
+105 EINKI
-110 NEFLKTVVTLDTEQT
+110 NKFLKTAVTLDTKQT
-125 ITGTKTFNKIYVPNP
+125 ITGTKTFNKIYVADP
-140 TESKQAANAQ
+140 TENKQAANAQ

-176 LIINAI
+176 LIVNAI
-182 NEVLDNLNAYKETI
+182 NEVLDNLNTYKETI
-196 NETAINQMIDT
+196 NETTINQMIDT
-207 KLNPLIERITTIE
+207 KLNPVILRVTTIE
-220 STADYTKELAE
+220 STVDYTKELVE
-231 ANKQAIEDLN
+231 ANEQAVEDLN

-282 SGVSTTG
+282 SGISTAG
-289 EGINIAMVSKWD
+289 QGINIAMVSKWD
-301 KVDLGSTQIPINLNG
+301 KVDLGSAQIPINLNG

-325 SKEIALMD
+325 SKEIALID
-333 DVKLKADAGNVYN
+333 DVKLKADSNDVYN
-346 KSEIDTKLDTKADS
+346 KSEIDTKLDTKANS

-374 SLTENQNIQGNKVIE
+374 SLTENQNIRGNKIIE
-389 GIWEFNGILSKP
+389 GIWEYNGVLSNP
-401 KQLATTEYVVNYAKT
+401 KQLATTEYSKNYSET
-416 YANQKVGDLA
+416 YTNQKVGDLT

-432 KDTTVA
+432 KDTSVA
-438 AINELFDKIE
+438 AINELFDKIG
-448 SDNTDEPVDT
+448 SGSADTPVDT
-458 YTKQEIDTKLE
+458 YTKQEIDSKLE
-469 TKADTD
+469 TKADAS

-484 SKLDLKADVGSV
+484 A
-496 YNKSEIDHKFENI
+496 KFENI

-540 TLDTHVITLKYFK
+540 TLDNHVITLKYFK
-553 DNSSGSI
+553 DNSSGGI

-624 THYAKKDAANIF
+624 THYAKKDEANIF

-711 NESNTFTGDQTYLD
+711 NKSNTFTGDQTYVD
-725 NILLESVPSE
+725 HILLESVPSE

-747 NPGGIKLPDHTALT
+747 NPGGIKLPNHTALT
-761 QNSITEITFGYAN
+761 QNSVTEITFGYAN
-774 PVAYSAQQLKN
+774 PVAHSAQQLKN

-800 ADATS
+800 ADETS
-805 FTANPSKEIVVILSR
+805 FTANPSKEMVVILSR
-820 TDYTKNIDVNF
+820 TDYTKNIDVKF

-851 VILSYDIVSVYS
+851 VILSYDIISVYS
-863 SGYGYGAMF
+863 GEYGYGAMF
-872 SRNANKKDGDLI
+872 ARNANKKDGDLI
-884 YDYYF
+884 YDYYL

-900 VSIKIDKLG
+900 VSIKIDSLG
-909 INTPDIVSISMTTN
+909 SNTPDIVSISMTTN

-931 TDELNPIEN
+931 TDELNPVEN
-940 IYDSADMTYIHTPV
+940 TYESADMTYTHNPV
-954 SKTVGDVLYSNI
+954 SKIAGDVLYSNI

-1001 INNIL
+1001 INNML

-1025 SFSGSASYGT
+1025 LFSGWASYGT

-1045 TIRDITYKAYKVSSN
+1045 TIRNITYKAYKVSSN
-1060 AFNTISET
+1060 AFDTSSGT

-1082 VTYSDS
+1082 VTYADS
-1088 VSTLESYEV
+1088 ISTLESYEV

-1144 MNCPFKITILKLG
+1144 VNCPFKITILKLG

-1164 IQIGAPTFAGSLV
+1164 IQMGAPTFAGSLV
-1177 MHLRKNTNDVIN
+1177 MHLRKNSNDVID
-1189 FLVSTGVNVT
+1189 FLVSTGVKVT
-1199 GRDGAESGSVY
+1199 GRDGTESGSVY

-1215 SLKPLKVLTSEAH
+1215 ALKPLKVLTSEAH

-1235 TFNNKVYMNIDNEKI
+1235 NFNNKAYLNIDSNKI
-1250 TDSKQLIH
+1250 TDNKQIIN

-1263 KNIADN
+1263 GSIETTTKDIINGTPIIPFTNIEGK
-1269 VAYNISNT
+1269 
-1277 PLVPY
+1277 
-1282 NDVSSLNTKNIGV
+1282 NTKNI
-1295 RISATTNNSSYS
+1295 RLKIYAKTDSSSYS
-1307 SGDTVVVSNFKI
+1307 TGDTVVVSNIKV
-1319 KLKGDDEYLKP
+1319 KLKGDTDFLKP
-1330 YGVEVVD
+1330 VGVEVTD
-1337 RENNKIGLNLIG
+1337 RSNQKVGLNLTG
-1349 DDTVYNDND
+1349 DDTVYKDD
-1358 ALLSTRPSDFNSSN
+1358 SAITATKPSGFNISSI
-1372 VDLSSGSNAVAAV
+1372 DLSSGSNAVATV

-1391 DYSGVYE
+1391 DYSGTYE

-1408 KYCVFLSS
+1408 KYCLFLSS

-1422 YYQVDISSSKQVD
+1422 YYQVTLESSKEVE
-1435 NISFQLFGTS
+1435 NIQLQLYGTS
-1445 ATNPFLYS
+1445 ATNPLLYS
-1453 KDCKIELFV
+1453 KECIIEIYTDDTLIRSFNIKNKND
-1462 ENTVVKTFNVKGS
+1462 NTNK
-1475 SENNSP
+1475 P
-1481 VNINIDYKDGMFL
+1481 VNIKLDFKDGVSL
-1494 ISVLDSINYINNR
+1494 IPIEEAVSNLKNVIDNNTSILSGN
-1507 INKNA
+1507 
-1512 ELLTGLG
+1512 G
-1519 KPNFSLNPNKIGS
+1519 KPSFSLNPNKIGS
-1532 LYSDT
+1532 LYSDI

-1548 TFGANKWVNIVTG
+1548 SFGANKWVNIVTG
-1561 DEIKPN
+1561 DEIKPS

-1610 NGQILWALDG
+1610 SGQILLSLDG
-1620 LGNLASYSEVGSLS
+1620 LGNLSGYSEVGSLS

-1639 IKGDVTTTGIYNDPS
+1639 IKGDVDTTGIYNDPA
-1654 YHCVTNIFKEYLGN
+1654 YHCVTNIFKEYLDN
-1668 ADQCSLWSDASTKQL
+1668 PNQCSLWSDASVKQL
-1683 KITLISEK
+1683 KITLLSA
-1691 VPNKITYV
+1691 KIPTKILYV

-1713 AIWYYVNDDGM
+1713 AVWYYVNDSGDKIEGN
-1724 KVEESV
+1724 V
-1730 DNELEVSVNSS
+1730 DNDLNVSNNVS

>member
-1 MDSTDNSKA
+1 MIEPKREPTQDFFVCLLKEPRWISTDDLYPILLIPGVNYPAEIAMMHPDFFGGDDVVFKPEPPIDPDNPDLSNYYTKP
-10 TSIETNQYIKNPKY
+10 ETN
-24 TTKEAI
+24 
-30 DKFVN
+30 
-35 LLILG
+35 
-40 RYTEKDLSDALNY
+40 S
-53 CLIRSTESF
+53 
-62 DNIDSIKEAI
+62 
-72 EELKKDSE
+72 
-80 AFKIFIDN
+80 
-88 TNKLLDAI
+88 LLD
-96 QDINKEQTA
+96 K
-105 EIDKI
+105 
-110 NEFLKTVVTLDTEQT
+110 
-125 ITGTKTFNKIYVPNP
+125 
-140 TESKQAANAQ
+140 
-150 YVMDYVRNQLS
+150 
-161 LTIGDLNNLKTESKD
+161 
-176 LIINAI
+176 
-182 NEVLDNLNAYKETI
+182 
-196 NETAINQMIDT
+196 
-207 KLNPLIERITTIE
+207 
-220 STADYTKELAE
+220 
-231 ANKQAIEDLN
+231 
-241 TKVVDNTS
+241 
-249 DITDINRR
+249 
-257 LEEAVFYSKIDDT
+257 
-270 RKTIQLKNYDSI
+270 
-282 SGVSTTG
+282 
-289 EGINIAMVSKWD
+289 
-301 KVDLGSTQIPINLNG
+301 
-316 SETRPTYND
+316 
-325 SKEIALMD
+325 
-333 DVKLKADAGNVYN
+333 
-346 KSEIDTKLDTKADS
+346 
-360 SSVYNKEDSDARFV
+360 
-374 SLTENQNIQGNKVIE
+374 
-389 GIWEFNGILSKP
+389 
-401 KQLATTEYVVNYAKT
+401 
-416 YANQKVGDLA
+416 
-426 SLKTEA
+426 
-432 KDTTVA
+432 
-438 AINELFDKIE
+438 
-448 SDNTDEPVDT
+448 
-458 YTKQEIDTKLE
+458 
-469 TKADTD
+469 
-475 NVYNKSEID
+475 
-484 SKLDLKADVGSV
+484 
-496 YNKSEIDHKFENI
+496 
-509 TIDDINYAK
+509 
-518 LGEENTFI
+518 
-526 QEQNIKQVN
+526 
-535 ISDEP
+535 
-540 TLDTHVITLKYFK
+540 
-553 DNSSGSI
+553 
-560 SPADYVTKTEFT
+560 
-572 SGINNK
+572 K
-578 ADKNHTHVVA
+578 ADKVHTHVVA

-595 DRLATKEETYTKQE
+595 NKFATKEETYTKQE
-609 IDNKIDAIVPPEIDL
+609 IDDKIDEIVPPEIDL
-624 THYAKKDAANIF
+624 TNYAKKDAANIF
-636 TKANTFTEAPSVEVD
+636 TKANIFTEAPSVEVD

-664 DNNIKEIN
+664 DNSIKEVKDLLSNVFSYKGSKPTYTEIEAIVDKKIGDVWYAEDTGYMYIWNGKTWYDLGKSFDASKFVDITSDQITINGIKKFTGKLKALTPVDSDDVAILSWTTKQIN
-672 DKVKSVVGDLNSLNN
+672 DKVESVIGDLNSLNN

-705 KTTAKT
+705 KTTAKI
-711 NESNTFTGDQTYLD
+711 NKSNTFTGDQTYVD
-725 NILLESVPSE
+725 HILLESVPSE

-761 QNSITEITFGYAN
+761 QNSVTEITFGYAN
-774 PVAYSAQQLKN
+774 PVSYSAQQLKN

-800 ADATS
+800 ADKTS
-805 FTANPSKEIVVILSR
+805 FTENPSKEMVVILSR
-820 TDYTKNIDVNF
+820 TDYTKNIDVKF

-851 VILSYDIVSVYS
+851 VILSYDTVSVYS

-872 SRNANKKDGDLI
+872 ARNANKKDGDLI
-884 YDYYF
+884 YDYYS

-931 TDELNPIEN
+931 TDTLDPVEN
-940 IYDSADMTYIHTPV
+940 TYESADMTYIHTPV
-954 SKTVGDVLYSNI
+954 SKIAGDILYSNI
-966 SQAIKSIHL
+966 SQAIKSIHV

-985 ADMELQLV
+985 ASMELQLV
-993 RLKEFKQT
+993 RLKELNQT
-1001 INNIL
+1001 INNML

-1015 TLKNGDYIDV
+1015 ALKNGDYIDV

-1045 TIRDITYKAYKVSSN
+1045 TIRDITYKSYKVSSN
-1060 AFNTISET
+1060 AFDTTSGT

-1088 VSTLESYEV
+1088 VSTLEYYEV

-1199 GRDGAESGSVY
+1199 GRDGTESGSVY

-1235 TFNNKVYMNIDNEKI
+1235 NFNNKVYMNIENERI

-1263 KNIADN
+1263 KNITDN

-1282 NDVSSLNTKNIGV
+1282 NDVSSLNTKNICV
-1295 RISATTNNSSYS
+1295 KISATTDSSNYS
-1307 SGDTVVVSNFKI
+1307 SGDTVVVSDFKI

-1330 YGVEVVD
+1330 YGVEVID

-1372 VDLSSGSNAVAAV
+1372 VDLSSGSNALVTV

-1391 DYSGVYE
+1391 DYSGVYD
-1398 ICNPFREYNK
+1398 IPNPFREYNK
-1408 KYCVFLSS
+1408 KYSLFLSN

-1422 YYQVDISSSKQVD
+1422 YYQVDINSSKQVD

-1453 KDCKIELFV
+1453 KDCKIELFI
-1462 ENTVVKTFNVKGS
+1462 ENTIVKTFNIKGS
-1475 SENNSP
+1475 SGNNSP

-1494 ISVLDSINYINNR
+1494 ISILDSINYINNR

-1512 ELLTGLG
+1512 ELLTGSG

-1548 TFGANKWVNIVTG
+1548 TSGANKWVNIVTG

-1574 CNVNLRSG
+1574 CNVRLRSG

-1610 NGQILWALDG
+1610 SGQILLSLDG
-1620 LGNLASYSEVGSLS
+1620 LGNLSGYSEVSSLT
-1634 PSGND
+1634 PSSQD
-1639 IKGDVTTTGIYNDPS
+1639 IKVDVDTTGIYNDPS

-1668 ADQCSLWSDASTKQL
+1668 ADQCSLWSDASVKQL
-1683 KITLISEK
+1683 KITLLSEK
-1691 VPNKITYV
+1691 IPTKILYV

-1713 AIWYYVNDDGM
+1713 AVWYYVNDNGDKIEGN
-1724 KVEESV
+1724 V
-1730 DNELEVSVNSS
+1730 DNDLKVSNNVS

>member
-1 MDSTDNSKA
+1 MIEPKREPTQDFFVCLLKEPRWVSIDDLYAILLLPGVTYPAEIAMMHPDFFGGDDVVFKPEPPIDPDNPDLSNYYTKP
-10 TSIETNQYIKNPKY
+10 ETN
-24 TTKEAI
+24 
-30 DKFVN
+30 N
-35 LLILG
+35 LLG
-40 RYTEKDLSDALNY
+40 QKA
-53 CLIRSTESF
+53 
-62 DNIDSIKEAI
+62 
-72 EELKKDSE
+72 
-80 AFKIFIDN
+80 
-88 TNKLLDAI
+88 
-96 QDINKEQTA
+96 
-105 EIDKI
+105 DKI
-110 NEFLKTVVTLDTEQT
+110 V
-125 ITGTKTFNKIYVPNP
+125 
-140 TESKQAANAQ
+140 
-150 YVMDYVRNQLS
+150 
-161 LTIGDLNNLKTESKD
+161 LNN
-176 LIINAI
+176 
-182 NEVLDNLNAYKETI
+182 Y
-196 NETAINQMIDT
+196 
-207 KLNPLIERITTIE
+207 
-220 STADYTKELAE
+220 
-231 ANKQAIEDLN
+231 
-241 TKVVDNTS
+241 
-249 DITDINRR
+249 
-257 LEEAVFYSKIDDT
+257 
-270 RKTIQLKNYDSI
+270 YD
-282 SGVSTTG
+282 
-289 EGINIAMVSKWD
+289 
-301 KVDLGSTQIPINLNG
+301 
-316 SETRPTYND
+316 
-325 SKEIALMD
+325 
-333 DVKLKADAGNVYN
+333 
-346 KSEIDTKLDTKADS
+346 
-360 SSVYNKEDSDARFV
+360 
-374 SLTENQNIQGNKVIE
+374 
-389 GIWEFNGILSKP
+389 
-401 KQLATTEYVVNYAKT
+401 
-416 YANQKVGDLA
+416 
-426 SLKTEA
+426 
-432 KDTTVA
+432 
-438 AINELFDKIE
+438 
-448 SDNTDEPVDT
+448 
-458 YTKQEIDTKLE
+458 
-469 TKADTD
+469 
-475 NVYNKSEID
+475 
-484 SKLDLKADVGSV
+484 
-496 YNKSEIDHKFENI
+496 KSEIDHKFENI

-540 TLDTHVITLKYFK
+540 TLDTHVVTLKYFK

-560 SPADYVTKTEFT
+560 SPGDYVTKTEFT

-578 ADKNHTHVVA
+578 ADKIHTHVVA

-672 DKVKSVVGDLNSLNN
+672 DKVKSVVGDLTSLNN

-711 NESNTFTGDQTYLD
+711 NKSNTFTGDQTYL
-725 NILLESVPSE
+725 NHVLLESVPSE

-747 NPGGIKLPDHTALT
+747 NPGGIKLPNHTALT
-761 QNSITEITFGYAN
+761 QNSVTEITFGYAN

-785 VFLKDIVGN
+785 VFIKDIVGN

-800 ADATS
+800 ADKTS
-805 FTANPSKEIVVILSR
+805 FTANPSKEMVVILSR
-820 TDYTKNIDVNF
+820 TDYTKNIDVKF

-851 VILSYDIVSVYS
+851 VILSYDIISVYS

-872 SRNANKKDGDLI
+872 ARNANKKDGDLI
-884 YDYYF
+884 YDYYS
-889 GSQNDI
+889 GSKNDI

-931 TDELNPIEN
+931 TDTLDPVEN
-940 IYDSADMTYIHTPV
+940 TYESADMTYIHTPV
-954 SKTVGDVLYSNI
+954 SKIVGDVLYSNI

-1001 INNIL
+1001 INNML

-1015 TLKNGDYIDV
+1015 TLKNGDYIGV

-1045 TIRDITYKAYKVSSN
+1045 TIRNITYKAYKVSSN
-1060 AFNTISET
+1060 AFDTNSGT

-1088 VSTLESYEV
+1088 ISTLESYEV

-1144 MNCPFKITILKLG
+1144 MDCPFKITLLKIG

-1164 IQIGAPTFAGSLV
+1164 IQIGAPTFAASLV
-1177 MHLRKNTNDVIN
+1177 MHLRKNSNDVID
-1189 FLVSTGVNVT
+1189 FLVSTGVKVT
-1199 GRDGAESGSVY
+1199 GRDGTESGSVY
-1210 NLVEK
+1210 NLVDK
-1215 SLKPLKVLTSEAH
+1215 ALKPLKVLTSDANQE
-1228 QSINGIT
+1228 INGVT
-1235 TFNNKVYMNIDNEKI
+1235 RFNNKVYLNIDSNKI
-1250 TDSKQLIH
+1250 TDNKQIIN

-1263 KNIADN
+1263 GSIETTTKDIINGTPIIPFTNIEGK
-1269 VAYNISNT
+1269 
-1277 PLVPY
+1277 
-1282 NDVSSLNTKNIGV
+1282 NTKNI
-1295 RISATTNNSSYS
+1295 RLKIYAKTDSSTYS
-1307 SGDTVVVSNFKI
+1307 NGDTVVVSNIKI
-1319 KLKGDDEYLKP
+1319 KLKGDTEFLKP
-1330 YGVEVVD
+1330 IGVEVTD
-1337 RENNKIGLNLIG
+1337 RSNQKVGLNLTG
-1349 DDTVYNDND
+1349 DDTVYKDD
-1358 ALLSTRPSDFNSSN
+1358 SAITATKPSGFNISSI
-1372 VDLSSGSNAVAAV
+1372 DLSSGSNAVATV

-1391 DYSGVYE
+1391 DYSGTYE

-1408 KYCVFLSS
+1408 KYCLFLSS

-1422 YYQVDISSSKQVD
+1422 YYQVTLETSKEVE
-1435 NISFQLFGTS
+1435 NIQLQLYGTS
-1445 ATNPFLYS
+1445 ATNPLLYS
-1453 KDCKIELFV
+1453 KECIIEIYTDDTLIRSFNIKNKND
-1462 ENTVVKTFNVKGS
+1462 NTNKPVNVKLDFKDGVS
-1475 SENNSP
+1475 LIPIEEAVSNLKNVIDNNS
-1481 VNINIDYKDGMFL
+1481 
-1494 ISVLDSINYINNR
+1494 SVLSGN
-1507 INKNA
+1507 
-1512 ELLTGLG
+1512 G
-1519 KPNFSLNPNKIGS
+1519 KPSFSLNPNKIGS
-1532 LYSDT
+1532 LYSDI

-1548 TFGANKWVNIVTG
+1548 AFGANKWVNIVTG
-1561 DEIKPN
+1561 DEIKPS

-1610 NGQILWALDG
+1610 SGKILLSLDG
-1620 LGNLASYSEVGSLS
+1620 LGNLSGYSEVSSLT
-1634 PSGND
+1634 PSGQD
-1639 IKGDVTTTGIYNDPS
+1639 IKVDVDTTGIYNDPS
-1654 YHCVTNIFKEYLGN
+1654 YHCVTNIFKEYLGS
-1668 ADQCSLWSDASTKQL
+1668 ADQCSLWSDASVKQL
-1683 KITLISEK
+1683 KITLLSEK
-1691 VPNKITYV
+1691 IPTKILYV

-1713 AIWYYVNDDGM
+1713 AVWYYVNDSGGKIEGNVVNDL
-1724 KVEESV
+1724 
-1730 DNELEVSVNSS
+1730 NVSNNVS

>member
-1 MDSTDNSKA
+1 MDT
-10 TSIETNQYIKNPKY
+10 Y
-24 TTKEAI
+24 TKQE
-30 DKFVN
+30 
-35 LLILG
+35 
-40 RYTEKDLSDALNY
+40 
-53 CLIRSTESF
+53 
-62 DNIDSIKEAI
+62 IDS
-72 EELKKDSE
+72 
-80 AFKIFIDN
+80 
-88 TNKLLDAI
+88 KL
-96 QDINKEQTA
+96 
-105 EIDKI
+105 
-110 NEFLKTVVTLDTEQT
+110 
-125 ITGTKTFNKIYVPNP
+125 
-140 TESKQAANAQ
+140 
-150 YVMDYVRNQLS
+150 
-161 LTIGDLNNLKTESKD
+161 
-176 LIINAI
+176 
-182 NEVLDNLNAYKETI
+182 ET
-196 NETAINQMIDT
+196 
-207 KLNPLIERITTIE
+207 
-220 STADYTKELAE
+220 
-231 ANKQAIEDLN
+231 
-241 TKVVDNTS
+241 
-249 DITDINRR
+249 
-257 LEEAVFYSKIDDT
+257 
-270 RKTIQLKNYDSI
+270 
-282 SGVSTTG
+282 
-289 EGINIAMVSKWD
+289 
-301 KVDLGSTQIPINLNG
+301 
-316 SETRPTYND
+316 
-325 SKEIALMD
+325 
-333 DVKLKADAGNVYN
+333 KADASNVYN
-346 KSEIDTKLDTKADS
+346 KSEIDA
-360 SSVYNKEDSDARFV
+360 
-374 SLTENQNIQGNKVIE
+374 
-389 GIWEFNGILSKP
+389 
-401 KQLATTEYVVNYAKT
+401 
-416 YANQKVGDLA
+416 
-426 SLKTEA
+426 
-432 KDTTVA
+432 
-438 AINELFDKIE
+438 
-448 SDNTDEPVDT
+448 
-458 YTKQEIDTKLE
+458 
-469 TKADTD
+469 
-475 NVYNKSEID
+475 
-484 SKLDLKADVGSV
+484 
-496 YNKSEIDHKFENI
+496 KFENI

-553 DNSSGSI
+553 DNSGGGI

-578 ADKNHTHVVA
+578 ADKIHTHVVA

-624 THYAKKDAANIF
+624 THYAKKDEANIF

-672 DKVKSVVGDLNSLNN
+672 DKVKSVVGDLNLLNN

-711 NESNTFTGDQTYLD
+711 NESNTFTGDQTYLN

-747 NPGGIKLPDHTALT
+747 NPGGIKLPNHTALT
-761 QNSITEITFGYAN
+761 QNSVTEITFGYAN

-805 FTANPSKEIVVILSR
+805 FTANPSKEMVVILSR
-820 TDYTKNIDVNF
+820 TDYTKNIDVKF

-851 VILSYDIVSVYS
+851 VILSYDIISVYS

-872 SRNANKKDGDLI
+872 ARNANKKDGDLI

-900 VSIKIDKLG
+900 VSIKIDALG
-909 INTPDIVSISMTTN
+909 SNTPDIVSISMTTN

-931 TDELNPIEN
+931 TDTLDPVEN
-940 IYDSADMTYIHTPV
+940 TYESADMTYTHNPV
-954 SKTVGDVLYSNI
+954 SKIAGDVLYSNI

-1001 INNIL
+1001 INNML

-1015 TLKNGDYIDV
+1015 TLKNGDYIGV
-1025 SFSGSASYGT
+1025 SFSGTASYRT

-1045 TIRDITYKAYKVSSN
+1045 TIRNITYKAYKVSSN
-1060 AFNTISET
+1060 AFDTTSGT

-1082 VTYSDS
+1082 VTYSDDI
-1088 VSTLESYEV
+1088 STLESYEV

-1135 DYYMGSNLD
+1135 DYYMGSNID
-1144 MNCPFKITILKLG
+1144 MNCPFKITLLKLG

-1177 MHLRKNTNDVIN
+1177 MHLRKNSNDVID
-1189 FLVSTGVNVT
+1189 FLVPTGLKVT
-1199 GRDGAESGSVY
+1199 GRDGTESGSVY

-1215 SLKPLKVLTSEAH
+1215 ALKPLKVLTSEAH

-1235 TFNNKVYMNIDNEKI
+1235 NFNNKAYLNIDSNKI
-1250 TDSKQLIH
+1250 TDNKQIIN

-1263 KNIADN
+1263 GSIDTTTKDIINGTPIIPFTNIKGK
-1269 VAYNISNT
+1269 
-1277 PLVPY
+1277 
-1282 NDVSSLNTKNIGV
+1282 NTKNI
-1295 RISATTNNSSYS
+1295 RLKIYAKTDSSSYS
-1307 SGDTVVVSNFKI
+1307 TGDTVVVSNLKV
-1319 KLKGDDEYLKP
+1319 KLKGDTDFLKP
-1330 YGVEVVD
+1330 VGVEVTD
-1337 RENNKIGLNLIG
+1337 RSNQKVGLNLTG
-1349 DDTVYNDND
+1349 DDTVYKDD
-1358 ALLSTRPSDFNSSN
+1358 SAITATKPSGFNISSI
-1372 VDLSSGSNAVAAV
+1372 DLSSGSNAVATV

-1391 DYSGVYE
+1391 DYSGTYE

-1408 KYCVFLSS
+1408 KYCLFLSS

-1422 YYQVDISSSKQVD
+1422 YYQITLESSKEVE
-1435 NISFQLFGTS
+1435 NIQLQLYGTS
-1445 ATNPFLYS
+1445 AANPLLYS
-1453 KDCKIELFV
+1453 KECIIEIYTDDTLIRSFNIKNKND
-1462 ENTVVKTFNVKGS
+1462 NTNK
-1475 SENNSP
+1475 P
-1481 VNINIDYKDGMFL
+1481 VNIKLDFKDGVSL
-1494 ISVLDSINYINNR
+1494 IPIEEAVSNLKNVIDNNTSILSGN
-1507 INKNA
+1507 
-1512 ELLTGLG
+1512 G
-1519 KPNFSLNPNKIGS
+1519 KPSFSLNPNKIGS
-1532 LYSDT
+1532 LYSDI

-1561 DEIKPN
+1561 DEIKPS

-1582 QYGGCM
+1582 SYGGCM

-1610 NGQILWALDG
+1610 SGQILLSLDG
-1620 LGNLASYSEVGSLS
+1620 LGNLSGYSEVSSLT
-1634 PSGND
+1634 PGGQD
-1639 IKGDVTTTGIYNDPS
+1639 IKVDVDTTGIYNDPS

-1668 ADQCSLWSDASTKQL
+1668 ADQCSLWSDASVKQL
-1683 KITLISEK
+1683 KITLLSA
-1691 VPNKITYV
+1691 KIPTKILYV

-1713 AIWYYVNDDGM
+1713 AVWYYVNDSGDKIEGN
-1724 KVEESV
+1724 V
-1730 DNELEVSVNSS
+1730 DNDLSVSNNVS